1 MKRRKWISLLLC
13 GALVLTTLPTTAL
26 AEETEM
32 EADAGVQVE
41 SVGEEIPVEEETNAG
56 VEEQE
61 EQIEE
66 IGEEKIEAE
75 EAVVAESVGENGTE
89 VPEEIVEIKEEET
102 VEETPEEEIPEE
114 NPESTNEE
122 VPAETEQESIPTE
135 ESLNLEKSVTVLAVN
150 YALTTLKSP
159 GIAVQ
164 AGTSV
169 SYYDEKG
176 AEHTANCNG
185 VITQANI
192 GNYGTLTTGWYA
204 VEGTVTGDTRIKVQG
219 TVNLILEDG
228 CSFTVNGGIEVN
240 EGNAL
245 TIWGQQKGNGELKT
259 QNFENCNA
267 GIGGGD
273 RKSGGNITVVGGNI
287 IAIAYSAGAG
297 IGGGAYGNGGMIT
310 IKGGEIEAE
319 GGETGAGIGGG
330 GYGNGGTITIT
341 GGKIKAKGIDG
352 GAGIGGGRQGAG
364 GTIKIQGGNIY
375 ASIRDALIANGD
387 FAIGAGMNG
396 SGGSLSI
403 KDSVVITRGKI
414 NEYNKDTWSGMIFEN
429 TETDGI
435 VYGTPTLSQEFTLES
450 TRNLLIPENTSLQGT
465 AKLINEGHIYVQ
477 GTLAEPVSGNVYY
490 PLTIVDGTAEGSD
503 VSTYKN
509 QLYGRADGTITL
521 KGTNVPAGQA
531 AVWICSDDTVT
542 VTNSTFTMP
551 AKALTFTPVVAF
563 VSYWDPVNQ
572 KNETAGCNAI
582 LKADNISQYTTLT
595 TGWYAVE
602 GTVTGDNRIEV
613 QGTVNLILE
622 DGCSFTVNGG
632 IEVNEG
638 NALTIWGQQEGNG
651 ELKAQNVGNYCAG
664 IGGGD
669 GKSGGNITINGGI
682 IQSKGRYR
690 GAGIGGGA
698 SGAGGIITI
707 NAGKIQSE
715 GGRGGAGIGGGAS
728 GAGGTITINA
738 GKIQSEGGYNGAGIG
753 GGIQG
758 AGGTITM
765 NGGEITASGETKEN
779 GKSGLAAGIGGGF
792 GDRGLGGTILIT
804 CGTIRAK
811 GGEAAAGIGSGN
823 AADGTSN
830 IHIQGGIIYAST
842 NIADGQNESFF
853 ERFYAIGGGS
863 GWTDGSITITN
874 GVVIT
879 KGQIN
884 KSNKDTWRGLIF
896 ENTETDGIVYG
907 DPILSQKF
915 TLEDTQNLLIPENT
929 SLQGTANLTN
939 DGNIYVS
946 GTLAESVSGS
956 GKVHYALTV
965 TGGTAGGDVS
975 TYKNQLYGKTGG
987 SVTLNA
993 TNVPVGQAAGWS
1005 CSDDTV
1011 TIANDAFTMSA
1022 RKLTVTAQYTNAPSY
1037 TVTIPASVELGNTAE
1052 IQAENVNVV
1061 SGSQLV
1067 VRLSD
1072 ANGLKLT
1079 TPEGAEQLYTIKNGE
1094 NSIRES
1100 DAVLTVA
1107 GGTADNSG
1115 TVSLDFAPDGEPKY
1129 AGVYTGTVMFNVSVE
1144 TASNP

>member
-1 MKRRKWISLLLC
+1 MKRRKWISLLLS
-13 GALVLTTLPTTAL
+13 GALILTTLPTTAL
-26 AEETEM
+26 AEGTET
-32 EADAGVQVE
+32 EADAWVQVE
-41 SVGEEIPVEEETNAG
+41 SVSEEVPVEEETNAG

-61 EQIEE
+61 ERIEE

-75 EAVVAESVGENGTE
+75 EAAVAESVGENGTE
-89 VPEEIVEIKEEET
+89 VPAENPVGKPVEATIETQEANSESDSEEEPEEIVEIKEEET
-102 VEETPEEEIPEE
+102 AEEAPEEEIPEE
-114 NPESTNEE
+114 NPENTSEE

-135 ESLNLEKSVTVLAVN
+135 ESLNLEKSVTALAAN

-169 SYYDEKG
+169 SYYDENGK
-176 AEHTANCNG
+176 EQTAVCND
-185 VITQANI
+185 VITQENI
-192 GNYGTLTTGWYA
+192 ESYETLTTGWYA
-204 VEGTVTGDTRIKVQG
+204 VEGTVTGNTRIKVEG
-219 TVNLILEDG
+219 TVNLILKDG
-228 CSFTVNGGIEVN
+228 CSFTVNRGIEVN

-245 TIWGQQKGNGELKT
+245 TIWGQQKGNGELKAQDVGT
-259 QNFENCNA
+259 YCA
-267 GIGGGD
+267 GIGGGYG
-273 RKSGGNITVVGGNI
+273 KSGGNITVAGGNI
-287 IAIAYSAGAG
+287 IVTAYSAGAG

-319 GGETGAGIGGG
+319 GGNAGAGIGGG

-521 KGTNVPAGQA
+521 KGTNVSAGQA
-531 AVWICSDDTVT
+531 IGSWTCSDDTVT

-551 AKALTFTPVVAF
+551 AKALTFTPNYLTAVT
-563 VSYWDPVNQ
+563 YWDPVSQ
-572 KNETAGCNAI
+572 KNETAVCNVI
-582 LKADNISQYTTLT
+582 LTKNNSAKYKTLKD
-595 TGWYAVE
+595 GWYAIE
-602 GTVTGDNRIEV
+602 GNIAARKMWRITIMGD
-613 QGTVNLILE
+613 VNLILK
-622 DGCSFTVNGG
+622 DDCTFNVVRGIRVNQ
-632 IEVNEG
+632 G
-638 NALTIWGQQEGNG
+638 NTLTIWGQQEGNG
-651 ELKAQNVGNYCAG
+651 ALTVSSPAGLNAG
-664 IGGGD
+664 IGGDNGETA
-669 GKSGGNITINGGI
+669 GKIKINGGNI
-682 IQSKGRYR
+682 SVK
-690 GAGIGGGA
+690 GGA
-698 SGAGGIITI
+698 
-707 NAGKIQSE
+707 N
-715 GGRGGAGIGGGAS
+715 
-728 GAGGTITINA
+728 
-738 GKIQSEGGYNGAGIG
+738 
-753 GGIQG
+753 
-758 AGGTITM
+758 
-765 NGGEITASGETKEN
+765 
-779 GKSGLAAGIGGGF
+779 AAGIGGGN
-792 GDRGLGGTILIT
+792 GGGGGTIIIT
-804 CGTIRAK
+804 
-811 GGEAAAGIGSGN
+811 GGKVNAEGGINATGIGGGN
-823 AADGTSN
+823 GKGRAN
-830 IHIQGGIIYAST
+830 IRILGGIVYASVKA
-842 NIADGQNESFF
+842 NQEQQV
-853 ERFYAIGGGS
+853 AIGGGLQS
-863 GWTDGSITITN
+863 ELGITRIIN
-874 GVVIT
+874 GIVIT
-879 KGQIN
+879 SGKIN
-884 KSNKDTWRGLIF
+884 ESNKDTWSGMIF
-896 ENTETDGIVYG
+896 EDSETDGIVYG
-907 DPILSQKF
+907 NPTVSQEF
-915 TLEDTQNLLIPENT
+915 TLEANQNLLIPENT

-987 SVTLNA
+987 LVTLNA

-1011 TIANDAFTMSA
+1011 TIANDAFTMPA

-1072 ANGLKLT
+1072 ADGWKLK

-1094 NSIRES
+1094 SIVAED

-1107 GGTADNSG
+1107 GGTANNSG

-1129 AGVYTGTVMFNVSVE
+1129 AGVYTGTVMFSVSVE

>member
-1 MKRRKWISLLLC
+1 MKRRKWISLLLS
-13 GALVLTTLPTTAL
+13 GALILATLPTTAL
-26 AEETEM
+26 AEGTETE
-32 EADAGVQVE
+32 EEGVQVE
-41 SVGEEIPVEEETNAG
+41 SVSEEVPVEAP
-56 VEEQE
+56 
-61 EQIEE
+61 
-66 IGEEKIEAE
+66 EANSESDSE
-75 EAVVAESVGENGTE
+75 EA
-89 VPEEIVEIKEEET
+89 PEEIVEIKEEET
-102 VEETPEEEIPEE
+102 VEKAPEEEIPEE
-114 NPESTNEE
+114 NPENTSEE

-135 ESLNLEKSVTVLAVN
+135 ESLNLEKSVTALAAN

-192 GNYGTLTTGWYA
+192 ESYETLPTGWYA
-204 VEGTVTGDTRIKVQG
+204 VEGTVTGDTRIEVQG
-219 TVNLILEDG
+219 TVNLILEDE
-228 CSFTVNGGIEVN
+228 CSFSVNGGIEVS

-245 TIWGQQKGNGELKT
+245 TIWGQQKGNGELKA
-259 QNFENCNA
+259 QNVGTYCA
-267 GIGGGD
+267 GIGGGYG
-273 RKSGGNITVVGGNI
+273 KSGGNITVVGGNI
-287 IAIAYSAGAG
+287 IAMAYSAGAG

-319 GGETGAGIGGG
+319 GGTAGAGIGGG

-341 GGKIKAKGIDG
+341 GGKIKANGIDG

-387 FAIGAGMNG
+387 FAIGAGMKG

-582 LKADNISQYTTLT
+582 LKADNISQYTTLP

-651 ELKAQNVGNYCAG
+651 ELKAQNVGKYCAG

-690 GAGIGGGA
+690 
-698 SGAGGIITI
+698 
-707 NAGKIQSE
+707 
-715 GGRGGAGIGGGAS
+715 GAGIGGGAS

-779 GKSGLAAGIGGGF
+779 GESGLAAGIGGGF
-792 GDRGLGGTILIT
+792 GNRGLGGTILIT

-823 AADGTSN
+823 AADGTCN

-853 ERFYAIGGGS
+853 ERFYAIGSGS

-884 KSNKDTWRGLIF
+884 KSNKDTWSGMIF

-907 DPILSQKF
+907 DPTLSQKF

-987 SVTLNA
+987 LVTLNA

-1005 CSDDTV
+1005 CSDNTV
-1011 TIANDAFTMSA
+1011 TIAKDAFTMPA

-1037 TVTIPASVELGNTAE
+1037 TVTIPASVELGNTAK
-1052 IQAENVNVV
+1052 IQAEDVNVV

-1067 VRLSD
+1067 VRLSN

-1094 NSIRES
+1094 TSIRES

-1115 TVSLDFAPDGEPKY
+1115 TVSLNFAPDGEPKY
-1129 AGVYTGTVMFNVSVE
+1129 AGVYTGTVMFSVSVE
-1144 TASNP
+1144 AASNP

>member
-13 GALVLTTLPTTAL
+13 GALVLATLPTTAL
-26 AEETEM
+26 AEGTETE
-32 EADAGVQVE
+32 EEGVQVE
-41 SVGEEIPVEEETNAG
+41 SVSEEVPVEEQT
-56 VEEQE
+56 EE
-61 EQIEE
+61 
-66 IGEEKIEAE
+66 
-75 EAVVAESVGENGTE
+75 VV
-89 VPEEIVEIKEEET
+89 
-102 VEETPEEEIPEE
+102 VEETLEENEAEMPEE
-114 NPESTNEE
+114 NPAETPAEAPEANSESDSEE

-319 GGETGAGIGGG
+319 GGEAGAGIGGG

-582 LKADNISQYTTLT
+582 LKADNISQYTTLP

-602 GTVTGDNRIEV
+602 GTVTGDTRIKV

-651 ELKAQNVGNYCAG
+651 ELKAQNVGKYCAG
-664 IGGGD
+664 IGGG
-669 GKSGGNITINGGI
+669 S
-682 IQSKGRYR
+682 
-690 GAGIGGGA
+690 

-779 GKSGLAAGIGGGF
+779 GQSGLAAGIGGGF
-792 GDRGLGGTILIT
+792 GSKGLGGTILIT
-804 CGTIRAK
+804 
-811 GGEAAAGIGSGN
+811 
-823 AADGTSN
+823 
-830 IHIQGGIIYAST
+830 
-842 NIADGQNESFF
+842 
-853 ERFYAIGGGS
+853 
-863 GWTDGSITITN
+863 
-874 GVVIT
+874 
-879 KGQIN
+879 
-884 KSNKDTWRGLIF
+884 
-896 ENTETDGIVYG
+896 
-907 DPILSQKF
+907 
-915 TLEDTQNLLIPENT
+915 
-929 SLQGTANLTN
+929 
-939 DGNIYVS
+939 
-946 GTLAESVSGS
+946 
-956 GKVHYALTV
+956 
-965 TGGTAGGDVS
+965 
-975 TYKNQLYGKTGG
+975 
-987 SVTLNA
+987 
-993 TNVPVGQAAGWS
+993 
-1005 CSDDTV
+1005 
-1011 TIANDAFTMSA
+1011 
-1022 RKLTVTAQYTNAPSY
+1022 
-1037 TVTIPASVELGNTAE
+1037 
-1052 IQAENVNVV
+1052 
-1061 SGSQLV
+1061 
-1067 VRLSD
+1067 
-1072 ANGLKLT
+1072 
-1079 TPEGAEQLYTIKNGE
+1079 
-1094 NSIRES
+1094 
-1100 DAVLTVA
+1100 
-1107 GGTADNSG
+1107 
-1115 TVSLDFAPDGEPKY
+1115 
-1129 AGVYTGTVMFNVSVE
+1129 
-1144 TASNP
+1144 

>member
-41 SVGEEIPVEEETNAG
+41 NVGEEIPVEEETNAG

-114 NPESTNEE
+114 NPENTSEE

-135 ESLNLEKSVTVLAVN
+135 ESLNLEKSVTALAAN

-204 VEGTVTGDTRIKVQG
+204 VEGTVTGNTRIEIQG
-219 TVNLILEDG
+219 TVNLILKDG

-259 QNFENCNA
+259 QNVENCNA
-267 GIGGGD
+267 GIGGGG

-287 IAIAYSAGAG
+287 IATAYSAGAG

-319 GGETGAGIGGG
+319 GGDAGAGIGGG

-521 KGTNVPAGQA
+521 KGTNIPSGQA
-531 AVWICSDDTVT
+531 VGSWTCSDDTVT

-551 AKALTFTPVVAF
+551 AKALTFTPNYLSAVT
-563 VSYWDPVNQ
+563 YWDPVNQ
-572 KNETAGCNAI
+572 KNETAVCNVVLTKNNSDKYKT
-582 LKADNISQYTTLT
+582 LKD
-595 TGWYAVE
+595 GWYAIE
-602 GTVTGDNRIEV
+602 GNIAARKIWRITIMGD
-613 QGTVNLILE
+613 VNLILK
-622 DGCSFTVNGG
+622 DDCTFNVVRGISVNQ
-632 IEVNEG
+632 G
-638 NALTIWGQQEGNG
+638 NTLTIWGQQEGNG
-651 ELKAQNVGNYCAG
+651 ALTVSSPAGLNAG
-664 IGGGD
+664 IGGDNGETA
-669 GKSGGNITINGGI
+669 GKIKINGGNI
-682 IQSKGRYR
+682 SVK
-690 GAGIGGGA
+690 GGA
-698 SGAGGIITI
+698 
-707 NAGKIQSE
+707 N
-715 GGRGGAGIGGGAS
+715 
-728 GAGGTITINA
+728 
-738 GKIQSEGGYNGAGIG
+738 
-753 GGIQG
+753 
-758 AGGTITM
+758 
-765 NGGEITASGETKEN
+765 
-779 GKSGLAAGIGGGF
+779 AAGIGGGN
-792 GDRGLGGTILIT
+792 GGGGGTIIIT
-804 CGTIRAK
+804 
-811 GGEAAAGIGSGN
+811 GGKVNAEGGINATGIGGGN
-823 AADGTSN
+823 GKGRAN
-830 IHIQGGIIYAST
+830 IRILGGIVYASVKA
-842 NIADGQNESFF
+842 NQEQQV
-853 ERFYAIGGGS
+853 AIGGGLQS
-863 GWTDGSITITN
+863 ELGITRIIN
-874 GVVIT
+874 GIVIT
-879 KGQIN
+879 SGKIN
-884 KSNKDTWRGLIF
+884 ESNKDTWSGMIF
-896 ENTETDGIVYG
+896 EDSETDGIVYG
-907 DPILSQKF
+907 NPTVSQEF
-915 TLEDTQNLLIPENT
+915 TLEANQNLLIPENT

-1011 TIANDAFTMSA
+1011 TIANDAFTMPA

-1072 ANGLKLT
+1072 ADGWKLK

-1094 NSIRES
+1094 SIVAES

-1107 GGTADNSG
+1107 GGTANNSG

-1144 TASNP
+1144 AASNP

>member
-1 MKRRKWISLLLC
+1 MKRRKWISLLLS
-13 GALVLTTLPTTAL
+13 GALILTTLPTTAL
-26 AEETEM
+26 AEGTET
-32 EADAGVQVE
+32 EADAWVQVE
-41 SVGEEIPVEEETNAG
+41 SVSEEVPVEEETNAG

-61 EQIEE
+61 ERIEE

-75 EAVVAESVGENGTE
+75 EAAVAESVGENGTE
-89 VPEEIVEIKEEET
+89 VPAENPVGKPVEATIETQEANSESDSEEEPEEIVEIKEEET
-102 VEETPEEEIPEE
+102 AEEAPEEEIPEE
-114 NPESTNEE
+114 NPENTSEE

-135 ESLNLEKSVTVLAVN
+135 ESLNLEKSVTALAAN

-169 SYYDEKG
+169 SYYDENGK
-176 AEHTANCNG
+176 EQTAVCND
-185 VITQANI
+185 VITQENI
-192 GNYGTLTTGWYA
+192 ESYETLTTGWYA
-204 VEGTVTGDTRIKVQG
+204 VEGTVTGNTRIKVEG
-219 TVNLILEDG
+219 TVNLILKDG
-228 CSFTVNGGIEVN
+228 CSFTVNRGIEVN

-245 TIWGQQKGNGELKT
+245 TIWGQQKGNGELKAQDVGT
-259 QNFENCNA
+259 YCA
-267 GIGGGD
+267 GIGGGYG
-273 RKSGGNITVVGGNI
+273 KSGGNITVAGGNI
-287 IAIAYSAGAG
+287 IVTAYSAGAG

-319 GGETGAGIGGG
+319 GGNAGAGIGGG

-521 KGTNVPAGQA
+521 KGTNVSAGQA
-531 AVWICSDDTVT
+531 IGSWTCSDDTVT

-551 AKALTFTPVVAF
+551 AKALTFTPNYLTAVT
-563 VSYWDPVNQ
+563 YWDPVSQ
-572 KNETAGCNAI
+572 KNETAVCNVI
-582 LKADNISQYTTLT
+582 LTKNNSAKYKTLKD
-595 TGWYAVE
+595 GWYAIE
-602 GTVTGDNRIEV
+602 GNIAARKMWRITIMGD
-613 QGTVNLILE
+613 VNLILK
-622 DGCSFTVNGG
+622 DDCTFNVVRGIRVNQ
-632 IEVNEG
+632 G
-638 NALTIWGQQEGNG
+638 NTLTIWGQQEGNG
-651 ELKAQNVGNYCAG
+651 ALTVSSPVELNAG
-664 IGGGD
+664 IGGDNGETA
-669 GKSGGNITINGGI
+669 GKIKINGGNI
-682 IQSKGRYR
+682 SVK
-690 GAGIGGGA
+690 GGA
-698 SGAGGIITI
+698 
-707 NAGKIQSE
+707 N
-715 GGRGGAGIGGGAS
+715 
-728 GAGGTITINA
+728 
-738 GKIQSEGGYNGAGIG
+738 
-753 GGIQG
+753 
-758 AGGTITM
+758 
-765 NGGEITASGETKEN
+765 
-779 GKSGLAAGIGGGF
+779 AAGIGGGN
-792 GDRGLGGTILIT
+792 GGGGGTIIIT
-804 CGTIRAK
+804 
-811 GGEAAAGIGSGN
+811 GGKVNAEGGINATGIGGGN
-823 AADGTSN
+823 GKGRAN
-830 IHIQGGIIYAST
+830 IRIRGGIVYASVKA
-842 NIADGQNESFF
+842 NQEQQV
-853 ERFYAIGGGS
+853 AIGGGLQS
-863 GWTDGSITITN
+863 ELGITRIIN
-874 GVVIT
+874 GIVIT
-879 KGQIN
+879 SGKIN
-884 KSNKDTWRGLIF
+884 ESNKDTWSGMIF
-896 ENTETDGIVYG
+896 EDSETDGIVYG
-907 DPILSQKF
+907 NPTVSQEF
-915 TLEDTQNLLIPENT
+915 TLEANQNLLIPENT

-987 SVTLNA
+987 LVTLNA

-1011 TIANDAFTMSA
+1011 TIANDAFTMPA

-1072 ANGLKLT
+1072 ADGWKLK

-1094 NSIRES
+1094 SIVAED

-1107 GGTADNSG
+1107 GGTANNSG

>member
-1 MKRRKWISLLLC
+1 MKRRKWISLLLS
-13 GALVLTTLPTTAL
+13 GALILTTLPTTAL
-26 AEETEM
+26 AEGTET
-32 EADAGVQVE
+32 EADAWVQVE
-41 SVGEEIPVEEETNAG
+41 SVSEEVPVEEETNAG

-61 EQIEE
+61 ERIEE

-75 EAVVAESVGENGTE
+75 EAAVAESVGENGTE
-89 VPEEIVEIKEEET
+89 VPAENPVEKPVEATIETQEANSESDSEEEPEEIVEIKEEET
-102 VEETPEEEIPEE
+102 AEEAPEEEIPEE
-114 NPESTNEE
+114 NPENTSEE

-135 ESLNLEKSVTVLAVN
+135 ESLNLEKSVTALAAN

-169 SYYDEKG
+169 SYYDENGK
-176 AEHTANCNG
+176 EQTAVCND
-185 VITQANI
+185 VITQENI
-192 GNYGTLTTGWYA
+192 ESYETLTTGWYA
-204 VEGTVTGDTRIKVQG
+204 VEGTVTGNTRIKVEG
-219 TVNLILEDG
+219 TVNLILKDG
-228 CSFTVNGGIEVN
+228 CSFTVNDGIEVN

-245 TIWGQQKGNGELKT
+245 TIWGQQKGNGELKAQDVGT
-259 QNFENCNA
+259 YCA
-267 GIGGGD
+267 GIGGGYG
-273 RKSGGNITVVGGNI
+273 KSGGNITVVGGNI
-287 IAIAYSAGAG
+287 IVTAYSAGAG

-319 GGETGAGIGGG
+319 GGEAGAGIGGG

-341 GGKIKAKGIDG
+341 GGKIKAKGING

-375 ASIRDALIANGD
+375 ASIRDGWVANGD

-521 KGTNVPAGQA
+521 SGTNIPAGQ
-531 AVWICSDDTVT
+531 VIGSWTCSDDTVT

-551 AKALTFTPVVAF
+551 AKALTFTPNYLTAVT
-563 VSYWDPVNQ
+563 YWDPVNQ
-572 KNETAGCNAI
+572 KNETAVCNVI
-582 LKADNISQYTTLT
+582 LTKNNSDKYKTLKD
-595 TGWYAVE
+595 GWYAIE
-602 GTVTGDNRIEV
+602 GNIAARKIWRITIMGD
-613 QGTVNLILE
+613 VNLILK
-622 DGCSFTVNGG
+622 DDCTFNVVRGISVNQ
-632 IEVNEG
+632 G
-638 NALTIWGQQEGNG
+638 NTLTIWGQQEGNG
-651 ELKAQNVGNYCAG
+651 ALTVSSPAGLNAG
-664 IGGGD
+664 IGGDNGETA
-669 GKSGGNITINGGI
+669 GKIKINGGNI
-682 IQSKGRYR
+682 SVK
-690 GAGIGGGA
+690 GGA
-698 SGAGGIITI
+698 
-707 NAGKIQSE
+707 N
-715 GGRGGAGIGGGAS
+715 
-728 GAGGTITINA
+728 
-738 GKIQSEGGYNGAGIG
+738 
-753 GGIQG
+753 
-758 AGGTITM
+758 
-765 NGGEITASGETKEN
+765 
-779 GKSGLAAGIGGGF
+779 AAGIGGGN
-792 GDRGLGGTILIT
+792 GGGGGTIIIT
-804 CGTIRAK
+804 
-811 GGEAAAGIGSGN
+811 GGKVNAEGGVNATGIGGGN
-823 AADGTSN
+823 GKGRAN
-830 IHIQGGIIYAST
+830 IRILGGIVYASVKA
-842 NIADGQNESFF
+842 NQEQQV
-853 ERFYAIGGGS
+853 AIGGGLQS
-863 GWTDGSITITN
+863 ELGITRIIN
-874 GVVIT
+874 GIVIT
-879 KGQIN
+879 SGKIN
-884 KSNKDTWRGLIF
+884 ESNKDTWSGMIF
-896 ENTETDGIVYG
+896 EDSETDGIVYG
-907 DPILSQKF
+907 NPTVSQEF
-915 TLEDTQNLLIPENT
+915 TLEANQNLLIPENT

-946 GTLAESVSGS
+946 GTLAESVNGS

-1011 TIANDAFTMSA
+1011 TIANDAFTMPA

-1072 ANGLKLT
+1072 ADGWKLK

-1094 NSIRES
+1094 SIVAED

-1107 GGTADNSG
+1107 GGTANNSG

-1144 TASNP
+1144 AASNP

>member
-1 MKRRKWISLLLC
+1 MKRRKWISLLLS
-13 GALVLTTLPTTAL
+13 GALILTTLPTTAL
-26 AEETEM
+26 AEGTET
-32 EADAGVQVE
+32 EADAWVQVE
-41 SVGEEIPVEEETNAG
+41 SVSEEVPVEEETNAG

-61 EQIEE
+61 ERIEE

-75 EAVVAESVGENGTE
+75 EAAVAESVGENGTE
-89 VPEEIVEIKEEET
+89 VPAENPVEKPVEATIETQEANSESDSEEAPEEIVEIKEEET
-102 VEETPEEEIPEE
+102 AEEAPEEEIPEE
-114 NPESTNEE
+114 NPENTNEE

-135 ESLNLEKSVTVLAVN
+135 ESLNLEKSVTALAAN

-169 SYYDEKG
+169 SYYDENGK
-176 AEHTANCNG
+176 EQTAVCND
-185 VITQANI
+185 VITQENI
-192 GNYGTLTTGWYA
+192 ESYETLTTGWYA
-204 VEGTVTGDTRIKVQG
+204 VEGTVTGNTRIKVEG
-219 TVNLILEDG
+219 TVNLILKDG
-228 CSFTVNGGIEVN
+228 CSFTVNDGIEVN

-245 TIWGQQKGNGELKT
+245 TIWGQQKGNGELKAQDVGT
-259 QNFENCNA
+259 YCA
-267 GIGGGD
+267 GIGGGYG
-273 RKSGGNITVVGGNI
+273 KSGGNITVVGGNI
-287 IAIAYSAGAG
+287 IATAYSAGAG

-319 GGETGAGIGGG
+319 GGTAGAGIGGG

-465 AKLINEGHIYVQ
+465 EKLINEGHIYVQ
-477 GTLAEPVSGNVYY
+477 GTLTEPVSGNVYY

-509 QLYGRADGTITL
+509 QLYGRADGMITL
-521 KGTNVPAGQA
+521 SGTNIPAGQ
-531 AVWICSDDTVT
+531 VIGSWTCSDDTVT

-551 AKALTFTPVVAF
+551 AKALTFTPNYLTAVT
-563 VSYWDPVNQ
+563 YWDPVSQ
-572 KNETAGCNAI
+572 KNETAVCNVI
-582 LKADNISQYTTLT
+582 LTKNNSAKYKTLKD
-595 TGWYAVE
+595 GWYAIE
-602 GTVTGDNRIEV
+602 GNIAARKMWRITIMGD
-613 QGTVNLILE
+613 VNLILK
-622 DGCSFTVNGG
+622 DDCTFNVVRGIRVNQ
-632 IEVNEG
+632 G
-638 NALTIWGQQEGNG
+638 NTLTIWGQQEGNG
-651 ELKAQNVGNYCAG
+651 ALTVSSPVELNAG
-664 IGGGD
+664 IGGDNGETA
-669 GKSGGNITINGGI
+669 GKIKINGGNI
-682 IQSKGRYR
+682 SVK
-690 GAGIGGGA
+690 GGA
-698 SGAGGIITI
+698 
-707 NAGKIQSE
+707 N
-715 GGRGGAGIGGGAS
+715 
-728 GAGGTITINA
+728 
-738 GKIQSEGGYNGAGIG
+738 
-753 GGIQG
+753 
-758 AGGTITM
+758 
-765 NGGEITASGETKEN
+765 
-779 GKSGLAAGIGGGF
+779 AAGIGGGN
-792 GDRGLGGTILIT
+792 GGGGGTIIIT
-804 CGTIRAK
+804 
-811 GGEAAAGIGSGN
+811 GGKVNAEGGINATGIGGGN
-823 AADGTSN
+823 GKGRAN
-830 IHIQGGIIYAST
+830 IRILGGIVYASVKA
-842 NIADGQNESFF
+842 NQEQQV
-853 ERFYAIGGGS
+853 AIGGGLQS
-863 GWTDGSITITN
+863 ELGITRITN
-874 GVVIT
+874 SIVIT
-879 KGQIN
+879 SGKIN
-884 KSNKDTWRGLIF
+884 ESDKDTWSGMIF
-896 ENTETDGIVYG
+896 EDSETDGIVYG
-907 DPILSQKF
+907 DPTLSQEF

-929 SLQGTANLTN
+929 SLQGTANFKN

-946 GTLAESVSGS
+946 GIFAESVSGS
-956 GKVHYALTV
+956 GNVHYALTV

-1011 TIANDAFTMSA
+1011 TIANDAFTMPA

-1072 ANGLKLT
+1072 ADGWKLK

-1094 NSIRES
+1094 SIVAED

-1107 GGTADNSG
+1107 GGTANNSG

>member
-1 MKRRKWISLLLC
+1 MKRRKWISLLLS
-13 GALVLTTLPTTAL
+13 GALILTTLPTTAL
-26 AEETEM
+26 AEGTET
-32 EADAGVQVE
+32 EADAWVQVE
-41 SVGEEIPVEEETNAG
+41 SVSEEVPVEEETNAG

-61 EQIEE
+61 ERIEE

-75 EAVVAESVGENGTE
+75 EAAVAESVGENGTE
-89 VPEEIVEIKEEET
+89 VPAENPVEKPVEATIETQEANSESDSEEEPEEIVEIKEEET
-102 VEETPEEEIPEE
+102 AEEAPEEEIPEE
-114 NPESTNEE
+114 NPENTSEE

-135 ESLNLEKSVTVLAVN
+135 ESLNLEKSVTALAAN

-169 SYYDEKG
+169 SYYDENGK
-176 AEHTANCNG
+176 EQTAVCND
-185 VITQANI
+185 VITQENI
-192 GNYGTLTTGWYA
+192 ESYETLTTGWYA
-204 VEGTVTGDTRIKVQG
+204 VEGTVTGNTRIKVEG
-219 TVNLILEDG
+219 TVNLILKDG
-228 CSFTVNGGIEVN
+228 CSFTVNDGIEVN

-245 TIWGQQKGNGELKT
+245 TIWGQQKGNGELKAQDVGT
-259 QNFENCNA
+259 YCA
-267 GIGGGD
+267 GIGGGYG
-273 RKSGGNITVVGGNI
+273 KSGGNITVVGGNI
-287 IAIAYSAGAG
+287 IVTAYSAGAG

-319 GGETGAGIGGG
+319 GGNAGAGIGGG
-330 GYGNGGTITIT
+330 SYGNGGTITIT

-477 GTLAEPVSGNVYY
+477 GTLAEPVGGNVYY

-521 KGTNVPAGQA
+521 SGTNIPAGQ
-531 AVWICSDDTVT
+531 VIGSWTCSDDTVT

-551 AKALTFTPVVAF
+551 AKALTFTPNYLTAVT
-563 VSYWDPVNQ
+563 YWDPVNQ
-572 KNETAGCNAI
+572 KNETAVCNVI
-582 LKADNISQYTTLT
+582 LTKNNSDKYRTLKD
-595 TGWYAVE
+595 GWYAIE
-602 GTVTGDNRIEV
+602 GNIAARKIWRITIMGD
-613 QGTVNLILE
+613 VNLILK
-622 DGCSFTVNGG
+622 DDCTFNVVRGISVNQ
-632 IEVNEG
+632 G
-638 NALTIWGQQEGNG
+638 NTLTIWGQQEGNG
-651 ELKAQNVGNYCAG
+651 ALTVSSPAGLNAG
-664 IGGGD
+664 IGGDNGETA
-669 GKSGGNITINGGI
+669 GKIKINGGNI
-682 IQSKGRYR
+682 SVK
-690 GAGIGGGA
+690 GGA
-698 SGAGGIITI
+698 
-707 NAGKIQSE
+707 N
-715 GGRGGAGIGGGAS
+715 
-728 GAGGTITINA
+728 
-738 GKIQSEGGYNGAGIG
+738 
-753 GGIQG
+753 
-758 AGGTITM
+758 
-765 NGGEITASGETKEN
+765 
-779 GKSGLAAGIGGGF
+779 AAGIGGGN
-792 GDRGLGGTILIT
+792 GGGGGTIIIT
-804 CGTIRAK
+804 
-811 GGEAAAGIGSGN
+811 GGKVNAEGGINATGIGGGN
-823 AADGTSN
+823 GKGRAN
-830 IHIQGGIIYAST
+830 IRIRGGIVYASVKA
-842 NIADGQNESFF
+842 NQEQQV
-853 ERFYAIGGGS
+853 AIGGGLQS
-863 GWTDGSITITN
+863 ELGITRITN
-874 GVVIT
+874 SIVIT
-879 KGQIN
+879 SGKIN
-884 KSNKDTWRGLIF
+884 ESDKDTWSGMIF
-896 ENTETDGIVYG
+896 EDSETDGIVYG
-907 DPILSQKF
+907 DPTLSQEF

-929 SLQGTANLTN
+929 SLQGTANFKN

-946 GTLAESVSGS
+946 GTFAESVSGS
-956 GKVHYALTV
+956 GNVHYALTV

-1011 TIANDAFTMSA
+1011 TIANDAFTMPA

-1072 ANGLKLT
+1072 ADGWKLK

-1094 NSIRES
+1094 SIVAED

-1107 GGTADNSG
+1107 GGTANNSG

-1144 TASNP
+1144 AASNP

>member
-13 GALVLTTLPTTAL
+13 GALILATLPTTAL
-26 AEETEM
+26 AEGTETEEEGM
-32 EADAGVQVE
+32 QVE
-41 SVGEEIPVEEETNAG
+41 SVSEEVPVEAP
-56 VEEQE
+56 
-61 EQIEE
+61 
-66 IGEEKIEAE
+66 EANSESDSE
-75 EAVVAESVGENGTE
+75 EA
-89 VPEEIVEIKEEET
+89 PEKIVEIKEEET
-102 VEETPEEEIPEE
+102 VEEAPEEEIPEE
-114 NPESTNEE
+114 NPENTSEE

-135 ESLNLEKSVTVLAVN
+135 ESLNLEKSVTALAAN

-169 SYYDEKG
+169 SYCDEKG

-192 GNYGTLTTGWYA
+192 GNYG
-204 VEGTVTGDTRIKVQG
+204 I
-219 TVNLILEDG
+219 
-228 CSFTVNGGIEVN
+228 
-240 EGNAL
+240 
-245 TIWGQQKGNGELKT
+245 
-259 QNFENCNA
+259 
-267 GIGGGD
+267 
-273 RKSGGNITVVGGNI
+273 
-287 IAIAYSAGAG
+287 
-297 IGGGAYGNGGMIT
+297 
-310 IKGGEIEAE
+310 
-319 GGETGAGIGGG
+319 
-330 GYGNGGTITIT
+330 
-341 GGKIKAKGIDG
+341 
-352 GAGIGGGRQGAG
+352 
-364 GTIKIQGGNIY
+364 
-375 ASIRDALIANGD
+375 
-387 FAIGAGMNG
+387 
-396 SGGSLSI
+396 
-403 KDSVVITRGKI
+403 
-414 NEYNKDTWSGMIFEN
+414 
-429 TETDGI
+429 
-435 VYGTPTLSQEFTLES
+435 
-450 TRNLLIPENTSLQGT
+450 
-465 AKLINEGHIYVQ
+465 
-477 GTLAEPVSGNVYY
+477 
-490 PLTIVDGTAEGSD
+490 
-503 VSTYKN
+503 
-509 QLYGRADGTITL
+509 
-521 KGTNVPAGQA
+521 
-531 AVWICSDDTVT
+531 
-542 VTNSTFTMP
+542 
-551 AKALTFTPVVAF
+551 
-563 VSYWDPVNQ
+563 
-572 KNETAGCNAI
+572 
-582 LKADNISQYTTLT
+582 LT

-690 GAGIGGGA
+690 GAGIGGGG

-728 GAGGTITINA
+728 GAGGTIT
-738 GKIQSEGGYNGAGIG
+738 
-753 GGIQG
+753 
-758 AGGTITM
+758 M

-792 GDRGLGGTILIT
+792 GSKGLGGTILIT

-823 AADGTSN
+823 AADGTCN

-853 ERFYAIGGGS
+853 ETFYAIGSGS

-907 DPILSQKF
+907 DPTLSQKF

-1011 TIANDAFTMSA
+1011 TIASDAFTMPA
-1022 RKLTVTAQYTNAPSY
+1022 RKLTVTARYTNAPSY
-1037 TVTIPASVELGNTAE
+1037 TVTIPASVELGNTAK

-1067 VRLSD
+1067 VRLSN

-1079 TPEGAEQLYTIKNGE
+1079 TPEGAEQLYTIKNE
-1094 NSIRES
+1094 EISIKES

-1129 AGVYTGTVMFNVSVE
+1129 AGVYTGTVMFSVSVE
-1144 TASNP
+1144 AASNP

>member
-1 MKRRKWISLLLC
+1 MKRRKWISLLLS
-13 GALVLTTLPTTAL
+13 GALILTTLPTTAL
-26 AEETEM
+26 AEGTET
-32 EADAGVQVE
+32 EADAWVQVE
-41 SVGEEIPVEEETNAG
+41 SVSEEVPVEEETNAG

-61 EQIEE
+61 ERIEE

-75 EAVVAESVGENGTE
+75 EAAVAESVGENGTE
-89 VPEEIVEIKEEET
+89 VPAENPVEKPVEATIETQEANSESDSEEEPEEIVEIKEEET
-102 VEETPEEEIPEE
+102 AEEAPEEEIPEE
-114 NPESTNEE
+114 NPENTSEE

-135 ESLNLEKSVTVLAVN
+135 ESLNLEKSVTALAAN

-169 SYYDEKG
+169 SYYDENGK
-176 AEHTANCNG
+176 EQTAVCND
-185 VITQANI
+185 VITQENI
-192 GNYGTLTTGWYA
+192 ESYETLTTGWYA
-204 VEGTVTGDTRIKVQG
+204 VEGTVTGNTRIKVEG
-219 TVNLILEDG
+219 TVNLILKDG
-228 CSFTVNGGIEVN
+228 CSFTVNRGIEVN

-245 TIWGQQKGNGELKT
+245 TIWGQQKGNGELKAQDVGT
-259 QNFENCNA
+259 YCA
-267 GIGGGD
+267 GIGGGYG
-273 RKSGGNITVVGGNI
+273 KSGGNITVAGGNI
-287 IAIAYSAGAG
+287 IVTAYSAGAG

-319 GGETGAGIGGG
+319 GGEAGAGIGGG

-341 GGKIKAKGIDG
+341 GGKIKAKGING

-375 ASIRDALIANGD
+375 ASIRDGWVANGD

-521 KGTNVPAGQA
+521 SGTNIPAGQ
-531 AVWICSDDTVT
+531 VIGSWTCSDDTVT

-551 AKALTFTPVVAF
+551 AKALTFTPNYLTAVT
-563 VSYWDPVNQ
+563 YWDPVNQ
-572 KNETAGCNAI
+572 KNETAVCNVI
-582 LKADNISQYTTLT
+582 LTKNNSDKYKTLKD
-595 TGWYAVE
+595 GWYAIE
-602 GTVTGDNRIEV
+602 GNIAARKIWRITIMGD
-613 QGTVNLILE
+613 VNLILK
-622 DGCSFTVNGG
+622 DDCTFNVVRGISVNQ
-632 IEVNEG
+632 G
-638 NALTIWGQQEGNG
+638 NTLTIWGQQEGNG
-651 ELKAQNVGNYCAG
+651 ALTVSSPAGLNAG
-664 IGGGD
+664 IGGDNGETA
-669 GKSGGNITINGGI
+669 GKIKINGGNI
-682 IQSKGRYR
+682 SVK
-690 GAGIGGGA
+690 GGA
-698 SGAGGIITI
+698 
-707 NAGKIQSE
+707 N
-715 GGRGGAGIGGGAS
+715 
-728 GAGGTITINA
+728 
-738 GKIQSEGGYNGAGIG
+738 
-753 GGIQG
+753 
-758 AGGTITM
+758 
-765 NGGEITASGETKEN
+765 
-779 GKSGLAAGIGGGF
+779 AAGIGGGN
-792 GDRGLGGTILIT
+792 GGGGGTIIIT
-804 CGTIRAK
+804 
-811 GGEAAAGIGSGN
+811 GGKVNAEGGVNATGIGGGN
-823 AADGTSN
+823 GKGRAN
-830 IHIQGGIIYAST
+830 IRILGGIVYASVKA
-842 NIADGQNESFF
+842 NQEQQV
-853 ERFYAIGGGS
+853 AIGGGLQS
-863 GWTDGSITITN
+863 ELGITRIIN
-874 GVVIT
+874 GIVIT
-879 KGQIN
+879 SGKIN
-884 KSNKDTWRGLIF
+884 ESNKDTWSGMIF
-896 ENTETDGIVYG
+896 EDSETDGIVYG
-907 DPILSQKF
+907 NPTVSQEF
-915 TLEDTQNLLIPENT
+915 TLEANQNLLIPENT

-946 GTLAESVSGS
+946 GTLAESVNGS

-1011 TIANDAFTMSA
+1011 TIANDAFTMPA

-1072 ANGLKLT
+1072 ADGWKLK
-1079 TPEGAEQLYTIKNGE
+1079 TPEGAEQLYMIKNGE
-1094 NSIRES
+1094 SIVAED

-1107 GGTADNSG
+1107 GGTANNSG

-1144 TASNP
+1144 AASNP

>member
-13 GALVLTTLPTTAL
+13 GALILATLPTTAL
-26 AEETEM
+26 AEGTETE
-32 EADAGVQVE
+32 EEGGQVE
-41 SVGEEIPVEEETNAG
+41 SVSEEVPVEAP
-56 VEEQE
+56 
-61 EQIEE
+61 
-66 IGEEKIEAE
+66 EANSESDSE
-75 EAVVAESVGENGTE
+75 EA
-89 VPEEIVEIKEEET
+89 PEKIVEIKEEET
-102 VEETPEEEIPEE
+102 VEEAPEEEIPEE
-114 NPESTNEE
+114 NPENTSEE

-135 ESLNLEKSVTVLAVN
+135 ESLNLEKSVTALAAN

-169 SYYDEKG
+169 SYCDEKG

-192 GNYGTLTTGWYA
+192 GNYG
-204 VEGTVTGDTRIKVQG
+204 I
-219 TVNLILEDG
+219 
-228 CSFTVNGGIEVN
+228 
-240 EGNAL
+240 
-245 TIWGQQKGNGELKT
+245 
-259 QNFENCNA
+259 
-267 GIGGGD
+267 
-273 RKSGGNITVVGGNI
+273 
-287 IAIAYSAGAG
+287 
-297 IGGGAYGNGGMIT
+297 
-310 IKGGEIEAE
+310 
-319 GGETGAGIGGG
+319 
-330 GYGNGGTITIT
+330 
-341 GGKIKAKGIDG
+341 
-352 GAGIGGGRQGAG
+352 
-364 GTIKIQGGNIY
+364 
-375 ASIRDALIANGD
+375 
-387 FAIGAGMNG
+387 
-396 SGGSLSI
+396 
-403 KDSVVITRGKI
+403 
-414 NEYNKDTWSGMIFEN
+414 
-429 TETDGI
+429 
-435 VYGTPTLSQEFTLES
+435 
-450 TRNLLIPENTSLQGT
+450 
-465 AKLINEGHIYVQ
+465 
-477 GTLAEPVSGNVYY
+477 
-490 PLTIVDGTAEGSD
+490 
-503 VSTYKN
+503 
-509 QLYGRADGTITL
+509 
-521 KGTNVPAGQA
+521 
-531 AVWICSDDTVT
+531 
-542 VTNSTFTMP
+542 
-551 AKALTFTPVVAF
+551 
-563 VSYWDPVNQ
+563 
-572 KNETAGCNAI
+572 
-582 LKADNISQYTTLT
+582 LT

-698 SGAGGIITI
+698 SGAGG
-707 NAGKIQSE
+707 
-715 GGRGGAGIGGGAS
+715 
-728 GAGGTITINA
+728 TITINA

-779 GKSGLAAGIGGGF
+779 GESGLAAGIGGGF
-792 GDRGLGGTILIT
+792 GNRGLGGTILIT

-811 GGEAAAGIGSGN
+811 GGEVAAGIGSGN
-823 AADGTSN
+823 SADGTCN

-853 ERFYAIGGGS
+853 ERFYAIGSGS

-884 KSNKDTWRGLIF
+884 KSNKDTWSGMIF

-907 DPILSQKF
+907 DPTLSQKF

-987 SVTLNA
+987 LVTLNA

-1005 CSDDTV
+1005 CSDNTV
-1011 TIANDAFTMSA
+1011 TIAKDAFTMPA

-1037 TVTIPASVELGNTAE
+1037 TVTIPASVELGNTAK
-1052 IQAENVNVV
+1052 IQAEDVNVV

-1067 VRLSD
+1067 VRLSN

-1094 NSIRES
+1094 TSIRES

-1115 TVSLDFAPDGEPKY
+1115 TVSLNFAPDGEPKY
-1129 AGVYTGTVMFNVSVE
+1129 AGVYTGTVMFSVSVE
-1144 TASNP
+1144 AASNP

>member
-1 MKRRKWISLLLC
+1 MKRRKWISLLLS
-13 GALVLTTLPTTAL
+13 GALILTTLPTTAL
-26 AEETEM
+26 AEGTET
-32 EADAGVQVE
+32 EADAWVQVE
-41 SVGEEIPVEEETNAG
+41 SVSEEVPVEEETNAG

-75 EAVVAESVGENGTE
+75 EAAVAESVGENGTE
-89 VPEEIVEIKEEET
+89 VPAENPVEKPVEATIETQEANSESDSEEAQEEIVT
-102 VEETPEEEIPEE
+102 
-114 NPESTNEE
+114 
-122 VPAETEQESIPTE
+122 A
-135 ESLNLEKSVTVLAVN
+135 LAAN

-164 AGTSV
+164 AGTSIT
-169 SYYDEKG
+169 YYDENGK
-176 AEHTANCNG
+176 EQTADCNDI
-185 VITQANI
+185 ITQENI
-192 GNYGTLTTGWYA
+192 QSYGTLTTGWYA
-204 VEGTVTGDTRIKVQG
+204 VEGTVTGDTRIEVQG
-219 TVNLILEDG
+219 IVHLILEDG
-228 CSFTVNGGIEVN
+228 CSFTVNGGIEVH

-245 TIWGQQKGNGELKT
+245 TIWGQQKGNGELKA
-259 QNFENCNA
+259 QNVAEYCA

-273 RKSGGNITVVGGNI
+273 GKSGGNITVAGGNI
-287 IAIAYSAGAG
+287 IAMAYSAGAG

-319 GGETGAGIGGG
+319 GGTAGAGIGGG

-341 GGKIKAKGIDG
+341 GGKIKAQGIDG

-375 ASIRDALIANGD
+375 ASIRDGFVANGD

-414 NEYNKDTWSGMIFEN
+414 NECNKDTWSGMIFEN

-521 KGTNVPAGQA
+521 KGTNVSAGQ
-531 AVWICSDDTVT
+531 VIGSWTCSDDTVT

-551 AKALTFTPVVAF
+551 AKALTFTPNYLTAVT
-563 VSYWDPVNQ
+563 YWDPVSQ
-572 KNETAGCNAI
+572 KNETAGCDVVLTKNNSDKYKT
-582 LKADNISQYTTLT
+582 LKD
-595 TGWYAVE
+595 GWYAIE
-602 GTVTGDNRIEV
+602 GNIAARKIWRITIMGD
-613 QGTVNLILE
+613 VNLILK
-622 DGCSFTVNGG
+622 DGCTFDVVKG
-632 IEVNEG
+632 ISVKQG
-638 NALTIWGQQEGNG
+638 NTLTIWGQQEGNG
-651 ELKAQNVGNYCAG
+651 ALTVSSPTGLNAG
-664 IGGGD
+664 IGGDNGETA
-669 GKSGGNITINGGI
+669 GKIKINGGNI
-682 IQSKGRYR
+682 SVK
-690 GAGIGGGA
+690 GGA
-698 SGAGGIITI
+698 
-707 NAGKIQSE
+707 N
-715 GGRGGAGIGGGAS
+715 
-728 GAGGTITINA
+728 
-738 GKIQSEGGYNGAGIG
+738 
-753 GGIQG
+753 
-758 AGGTITM
+758 
-765 NGGEITASGETKEN
+765 
-779 GKSGLAAGIGGGF
+779 AAGIGGGN
-792 GDRGLGGTILIT
+792 GGGGGTIIIAGGKVNAEGGINATGLGG
-804 CGTIRAK
+804 GNGKGRANIR
-811 GGEAAAGIGSGN
+811 IR
-823 AADGTSN
+823 
-830 IHIQGGIIYAST
+830 GGIVYASVKA
-842 NIADGQNESFF
+842 NQEQQV
-853 ERFYAIGGGS
+853 AIGGGLQS
-863 GWTDGSITITN
+863 ELGITRITN
-874 GVVIT
+874 SIVIT
-879 KGQIN
+879 SGKIN
-884 KSNKDTWRGLIF
+884 ESDKDTWSGMIF
-896 ENTETDGIVYG
+896 EDSETDGIVYG
-907 DPILSQKF
+907 DPTLSQKF
-915 TLEDTQNLLIPENT
+915 TLEDSQNLLIPENT
-929 SLQGTANLTN
+929 SLQGTANLEN

-965 TGGTAGGDVS
+965 TGGTAEGDVS
-975 TYKNQLYGKTGG
+975 TYKNQFYGKTGG

-1011 TIANDAFTMSA
+1011 TIANDAFTMPA

-1094 NSIRES
+1094 SIVAE
-1100 DAVLTVA
+1100 DNAVLTVA
-1107 GGTADNSG
+1107 GGTANNSG

-1129 AGVYTGTVMFNVSVE
+1129 AGVYTGTVMFSVSVE
-1144 TASNP
+1144 AASNP

>member
-13 GALVLTTLPTTAL
+13 GALILATLPTTAL
-26 AEETEM
+26 AEGTEM

-41 SVGEEIPVEEETNAG
+41 SVSEEMPVEAP
-56 VEEQE
+56 
-61 EQIEE
+61 
-66 IGEEKIEAE
+66 EANSESDSE
-75 EAVVAESVGENGTE
+75 EA
-89 VPEEIVEIKEEET
+89 PEKIVEIKEEET
-102 VEETPEEEIPEE
+102 VEEAPEEEIPEE
-114 NPESTNEE
+114 NPENTSEE

-135 ESLNLEKSVTVLAVN
+135 ESLNLEKSVTVLAAN

-169 SYYDEKG
+169 SYCDEKG

-192 GNYGTLTTGWYA
+192 GNYG
-204 VEGTVTGDTRIKVQG
+204 I
-219 TVNLILEDG
+219 
-228 CSFTVNGGIEVN
+228 
-240 EGNAL
+240 
-245 TIWGQQKGNGELKT
+245 
-259 QNFENCNA
+259 
-267 GIGGGD
+267 
-273 RKSGGNITVVGGNI
+273 
-287 IAIAYSAGAG
+287 
-297 IGGGAYGNGGMIT
+297 
-310 IKGGEIEAE
+310 
-319 GGETGAGIGGG
+319 
-330 GYGNGGTITIT
+330 
-341 GGKIKAKGIDG
+341 
-352 GAGIGGGRQGAG
+352 
-364 GTIKIQGGNIY
+364 
-375 ASIRDALIANGD
+375 
-387 FAIGAGMNG
+387 
-396 SGGSLSI
+396 
-403 KDSVVITRGKI
+403 
-414 NEYNKDTWSGMIFEN
+414 
-429 TETDGI
+429 
-435 VYGTPTLSQEFTLES
+435 
-450 TRNLLIPENTSLQGT
+450 
-465 AKLINEGHIYVQ
+465 
-477 GTLAEPVSGNVYY
+477 
-490 PLTIVDGTAEGSD
+490 
-503 VSTYKN
+503 
-509 QLYGRADGTITL
+509 
-521 KGTNVPAGQA
+521 
-531 AVWICSDDTVT
+531 
-542 VTNSTFTMP
+542 
-551 AKALTFTPVVAF
+551 
-563 VSYWDPVNQ
+563 
-572 KNETAGCNAI
+572 
-582 LKADNISQYTTLT
+582 LT

-632 IEVNEG
+632 IEVNVG
-638 NALTIWGQQEGNG
+638 NALTIWGQQKGNG
-651 ELKAQNVGNYCAG
+651 KLKAQNVVNYCAG

-682 IQSKGRYR
+682 IQSEGRFR
-690 GAGIGGGA
+690 GAGIGGG
-698 SGAGGIITI
+698 SRGAGGIITI
-707 NAGKIQSE
+707 NNGEIQSK
-715 GGRGGAGIGGGAS
+715 GGYSGAGIGGGGG

-738 GKIQSEGGYNGAGIG
+738 GKIQSEGGYGGAGIG
-753 GGIQG
+753 GGVNA

-779 GKSGLAAGIGGGF
+779 RQIGKAAGIGGGF
-792 GDRGLGGTILIT
+792 GSKGLGGTILIT

-823 AADGTSN
+823 AADGTGN

-879 KGQIN
+879 KGQID
-884 KSNKDTWRGLIF
+884 KSNKDTWSGIIF
-896 ENTETDGIVYG
+896 ENSEVDGIVYG
-907 DPILSQKF
+907 DPTLSLSQKF
-915 TLEDTQNLLIPENT
+915 TLEAKQNLLIPENT

-956 GKVHYALTV
+956 GKVHYVLTV

-987 SVTLNA
+987 LVTLNA

-1005 CSDDTV
+1005 CSDNTV
-1011 TIANDAFTMSA
+1011 TIAKDAFTMPA

-1037 TVTIPASVELGNTAE
+1037 TVTIPASVELGNTAK
-1052 IQAENVNVV
+1052 IQAEDVNVV

-1067 VRLSD
+1067 VRLSN

-1094 NSIRES
+1094 TSIRES

-1115 TVSLDFAPDGEPKY
+1115 TVSLNFAPDGEPKY
-1129 AGVYTGTVMFNVSVE
+1129 AGVYTGTVMFSVSVE
-1144 TASNP
+1144 AASNP

>member
-1 MKRRKWISLLLC
+1 MKRRKWISLLLS
-13 GALVLTTLPTTAL
+13 GALILTTLPTTAL
-26 AEETEM
+26 AEGTET
-32 EADAGVQVE
+32 EADAWVQVE
-41 SVGEEIPVEEETNAG
+41 SVSEEVPVEEETNAG

-75 EAVVAESVGENGTE
+75 EAAVAESVGENGTE
-89 VPEEIVEIKEEET
+89 VPAENPVGKPVEATIETQEANSESDSEEEPEEIVEIKEEET
-102 VEETPEEEIPEE
+102 AEEAPEEEIPEE
-114 NPESTNEE
+114 NPENTSEE

-135 ESLNLEKSVTVLAVN
+135 ESLNLEKSVTALAAN

-169 SYYDEKG
+169 SYYDENGK
-176 AEHTANCNG
+176 EQTAVCND
-185 VITQANI
+185 VITQENI
-192 GNYGTLTTGWYA
+192 ESYETLTTGWYA
-204 VEGTVTGDTRIKVQG
+204 VEGTVTGNTRIKVEG
-219 TVNLILEDG
+219 TVNLILKDG
-228 CSFTVNGGIEVN
+228 CSFTVNRGIEVN

-245 TIWGQQKGNGELKT
+245 TIWGQQKGNGELKAQDVGT
-259 QNFENCNA
+259 YCA
-267 GIGGGD
+267 GIGGGYG
-273 RKSGGNITVVGGNI
+273 KSGGNITVAGGNI
-287 IAIAYSAGAG
+287 IVTAYSAGAG

-319 GGETGAGIGGG
+319 GGNAGAGIGGG

-521 KGTNVPAGQA
+521 KGTNVSAGQA
-531 AVWICSDDTVT
+531 IGSWTCSDDTVT

-551 AKALTFTPVVAF
+551 AKALTFTPKYVTPVT
-563 VSYWDPVNQ
+563 YWDPVNQ
-572 KNETAGCNAI
+572 KNETAVCNVVLTKNNSDKYKT
-582 LKADNISQYTTLT
+582 LKD
-595 TGWYAVE
+595 GWYAIE
-602 GTVTGDNRIEV
+602 GNIAARKIWRITIMGD
-613 QGTVNLILE
+613 VNLILK
-622 DGCSFTVNGG
+622 DDCTFNVVRGISVNQ
-632 IEVNEG
+632 G
-638 NALTIWGQQEGNG
+638 NTLTIWGQQEGNG
-651 ELKAQNVGNYCAG
+651 ALTVSSPAGLNAG
-664 IGGGD
+664 IGGDNGETA
-669 GKSGGNITINGGI
+669 GKIKINGGNI
-682 IQSKGRYR
+682 SVK
-690 GAGIGGGA
+690 GGA
-698 SGAGGIITI
+698 
-707 NAGKIQSE
+707 N
-715 GGRGGAGIGGGAS
+715 
-728 GAGGTITINA
+728 
-738 GKIQSEGGYNGAGIG
+738 
-753 GGIQG
+753 
-758 AGGTITM
+758 
-765 NGGEITASGETKEN
+765 
-779 GKSGLAAGIGGGF
+779 AAGIGGGN
-792 GDRGLGGTILIT
+792 GGGGGTIIIT
-804 CGTIRAK
+804 
-811 GGEAAAGIGSGN
+811 GGKVNAEGGINATGIGGGN
-823 AADGTSN
+823 GKGRAN
-830 IHIQGGIIYAST
+830 IRILGGIVYASVKA
-842 NIADGQNESFF
+842 NQEQQV
-853 ERFYAIGGGS
+853 AIGGGLQS
-863 GWTDGSITITN
+863 ELGITRIIN
-874 GVVIT
+874 GIVIT
-879 KGQIN
+879 SGKIN
-884 KSNKDTWRGLIF
+884 ESNKDTWSGMIF
-896 ENTETDGIVYG
+896 EDSETDGIVYG
-907 DPILSQKF
+907 NPTVSQEF
-915 TLEDTQNLLIPENT
+915 TLEANQNLLIPENT

-1011 TIANDAFTMSA
+1011 TIANDAFTMPA

-1072 ANGLKLT
+1072 ANGWKLK

-1094 NSIRES
+1094 SIVAED

-1107 GGTADNSG
+1107 GGAANNSG

>member
-1 MKRRKWISLLLC
+1 MKRRKWISLLLS
-13 GALVLTTLPTTAL
+13 GALILTTLPTTAL
-26 AEETEM
+26 AEGTET
-32 EADAGVQVE
+32 EADAWVQVE
-41 SVGEEIPVEEETNAG
+41 SVSEEVPVEEETNAG

-61 EQIEE
+61 ERIEE

-75 EAVVAESVGENGTE
+75 EAAVAESVGENGTE
-89 VPEEIVEIKEEET
+89 VPAENPVEKPVEATIETQEANSESDSEEEPEEIVEIKEEET
-102 VEETPEEEIPEE
+102 AEEAPEEEIPEE
-114 NPESTNEE
+114 NPENTSEE

-135 ESLNLEKSVTVLAVN
+135 ESLNLEKSVTALAAN

-169 SYYDEKG
+169 SYYDENGK
-176 AEHTANCNG
+176 EQTAVCND
-185 VITQANI
+185 VITQENI
-192 GNYGTLTTGWYA
+192 ESYETLTTGWYA
-204 VEGTVTGDTRIKVQG
+204 VEGTVTGNTRIKVEG
-219 TVNLILEDG
+219 TVNLILKDG
-228 CSFTVNGGIEVN
+228 CSFTVNDGIEVN

-245 TIWGQQKGNGELKT
+245 TIWGQQKGNGELKAQDVGT
-259 QNFENCNA
+259 YCA
-267 GIGGGD
+267 GIGGGYG
-273 RKSGGNITVVGGNI
+273 KSGGNITVVGGNI
-287 IAIAYSAGAG
+287 IVTAYSAGAG

-319 GGETGAGIGGG
+319 GGEAGAGIGGG

-341 GGKIKAKGIDG
+341 GGKIKAKGING

-375 ASIRDALIANGD
+375 ASIRDGWVANGD

-509 QLYGRADGTITL
+509 QLYGRADGMITL
-521 KGTNVPAGQA
+521 SGTNIPAGQ
-531 AVWICSDDTVT
+531 VIGSWTCSDDTVT

-551 AKALTFTPVVAF
+551 AKALTFTPNYLTAVT
-563 VSYWDPVNQ
+563 YWDPVSQ
-572 KNETAGCNAI
+572 KNETAVCNVI
-582 LKADNISQYTTLT
+582 LTKNNSAKYKTLKD
-595 TGWYAVE
+595 GWYAIE
-602 GTVTGDNRIEV
+602 GNIAARKIWRITIMGD
-613 QGTVNLILE
+613 VNLILK
-622 DGCSFTVNGG
+622 DDCTFNVVQGIRVNQ
-632 IEVNEG
+632 G
-638 NALTIWGQQEGNG
+638 NTLTIWGQQEGNG
-651 ELKAQNVGNYCAG
+651 ALTVSSPAGLNAG
-664 IGGGD
+664 IGGDNGETA
-669 GKSGGNITINGGI
+669 GKIKINGGNI
-682 IQSKGRYR
+682 SVK
-690 GAGIGGGA
+690 GGA
-698 SGAGGIITI
+698 
-707 NAGKIQSE
+707 N
-715 GGRGGAGIGGGAS
+715 
-728 GAGGTITINA
+728 
-738 GKIQSEGGYNGAGIG
+738 
-753 GGIQG
+753 
-758 AGGTITM
+758 
-765 NGGEITASGETKEN
+765 
-779 GKSGLAAGIGGGF
+779 AAGIGGGN
-792 GDRGLGGTILIT
+792 GGGGGTIIIT
-804 CGTIRAK
+804 
-811 GGEAAAGIGSGN
+811 GGKVNAEGGINATGIGGGN
-823 AADGTSN
+823 GKGRAN
-830 IHIQGGIIYAST
+830 IRIRGGIVYASVKA
-842 NIADGQNESFF
+842 NQEQQV
-853 ERFYAIGGGS
+853 AIGGGLQS
-863 GWTDGSITITN
+863 ELGITRITN
-874 GVVIT
+874 SIVIT
-879 KGQIN
+879 SGKIN
-884 KSNKDTWRGLIF
+884 ESNKDTWSGMIF
-896 ENTETDGIVYG
+896 EDSETDGIVYG
-907 DPILSQKF
+907 NPTVSQEF
-915 TLEDTQNLLIPENT
+915 TLEANQNLLIPENT

-1011 TIANDAFTMSA
+1011 TIANDAFTMPA

-1072 ANGLKLT
+1072 ADGWKLK

-1094 NSIRES
+1094 SIVAED

-1107 GGTADNSG
+1107 GGTANNSG

>member
-13 GALVLTTLPTTAL
+13 GALILATLPTTAL
-26 AEETEM
+26 AEGTETE
-32 EADAGVQVE
+32 EEGVQVE
-41 SVGEEIPVEEETNAG
+41 SVSEEVPVEAP
-56 VEEQE
+56 
-61 EQIEE
+61 
-66 IGEEKIEAE
+66 EANSESDSE
-75 EAVVAESVGENGTE
+75 EA
-89 VPEEIVEIKEEET
+89 PEKIVEIKEEET
-102 VEETPEEEIPEE
+102 VEKAPEEEIPEE
-114 NPESTNEE
+114 NPENTSEE

-135 ESLNLEKSVTVLAVN
+135 ESLNLEKSVTALAAN

-169 SYYDEKG
+169 SYCDEKG

-192 GNYGTLTTGWYA
+192 GNYGILTTGWYA
-204 VEGTVTGDTRIKVQG
+204 VEG
-219 TVNLILEDG
+219 N
-228 CSFTVNGGIEVN
+228 
-240 EGNAL
+240 
-245 TIWGQQKGNGELKT
+245 
-259 QNFENCNA
+259 
-267 GIGGGD
+267 
-273 RKSGGNITVVGGNI
+273 
-287 IAIAYSAGAG
+287 
-297 IGGGAYGNGGMIT
+297 
-310 IKGGEIEAE
+310 
-319 GGETGAGIGGG
+319 
-330 GYGNGGTITIT
+330 
-341 GGKIKAKGIDG
+341 
-352 GAGIGGGRQGAG
+352 
-364 GTIKIQGGNIY
+364 
-375 ASIRDALIANGD
+375 
-387 FAIGAGMNG
+387 
-396 SGGSLSI
+396 
-403 KDSVVITRGKI
+403 
-414 NEYNKDTWSGMIFEN
+414 
-429 TETDGI
+429 
-435 VYGTPTLSQEFTLES
+435 
-450 TRNLLIPENTSLQGT
+450 
-465 AKLINEGHIYVQ
+465 
-477 GTLAEPVSGNVYY
+477 
-490 PLTIVDGTAEGSD
+490 
-503 VSTYKN
+503 
-509 QLYGRADGTITL
+509 
-521 KGTNVPAGQA
+521 
-531 AVWICSDDTVT
+531 
-542 VTNSTFTMP
+542 
-551 AKALTFTPVVAF
+551 
-563 VSYWDPVNQ
+563 
-572 KNETAGCNAI
+572 
-582 LKADNISQYTTLT
+582 
-595 TGWYAVE
+595 
-602 GTVTGDNRIEV
+602 VTGDNRIEV

-638 NALTIWGQQEGNG
+638 NALTIWGQQKGNG
-651 ELKAQNVGNYCAG
+651 KLKAQNVVKYCAG
-664 IGGGD
+664 IGGGNNI
-669 GKSGGNITINGGI
+669 SGGNITINGGI
-682 IQSKGRYR
+682 IQSEGKLR
-690 GAGIGGGA
+690 GAGIGGGDR
-698 SGAGGIITI
+698 GAGGIITI
-707 NAGKIQSE
+707 NNGEIQSK
-715 GGRGGAGIGGGAS
+715 GGRGGAGIGGGGS

-738 GKIQSEGGYNGAGIG
+738 GKIQSEGGYLGAGIG
-753 GGIQG
+753 GGVNA

-779 GKSGLAAGIGGGF
+779 GQSGLAAGIGGGF
-792 GDRGLGGTILIT
+792 GNKGLGGTILIT

-823 AADGTSN
+823 AADGTCN

-853 ERFYAIGGGS
+853 ERFYAIGSGS

-907 DPILSQKF
+907 DPTLSQKF
-915 TLEDTQNLLIPENT
+915 TLEDPQNLLIPENT

-939 DGNIYVS
+939 GGNIYVS
-946 GTLAESVSGS
+946 GTLAESVSGC

-1005 CSDDTV
+1005 CSDNTV
-1011 TIANDAFTMSA
+1011 TIAKDAFTMPA

-1037 TVTIPASVELGNTAE
+1037 TVTIPASVELGNTAK
-1052 IQAENVNVV
+1052 IQAEDVNVV

-1067 VRLSD
+1067 VRLSN

-1094 NSIRES
+1094 TSIRES

-1129 AGVYTGTVMFNVSVE
+1129 AGVYTGTVMFSVSVE
-1144 TASNP
+1144 AASNP

>member
-13 GALVLTTLPTTAL
+13 GALILATLPTTAL
-26 AEETEM
+26 AEGTETE
-32 EADAGVQVE
+32 EEGVQVE
-41 SVGEEIPVEEETNAG
+41 SVSEEVPVEAP
-56 VEEQE
+56 
-61 EQIEE
+61 
-66 IGEEKIEAE
+66 EANSESDSE
-75 EAVVAESVGENGTE
+75 EAPGK
-89 VPEEIVEIKEEET
+89 IVEIKEEET
-102 VEETPEEEIPEE
+102 VEEAPEEEIPEE
-114 NPESTNEE
+114 NPENTSEE

-135 ESLNLEKSVTVLAVN
+135 ESLNLEKSVTALAAN

-169 SYYDEKG
+169 SYYDENGK
-176 AEHTANCNG
+176 EQTAVCND
-185 VITQANI
+185 VITQENI
-192 GNYGTLTTGWYA
+192 ESYETLTTGWYA
-204 VEGTVTGDTRIKVQG
+204 VEGTVTGNTRIKVEG
-219 TVNLILEDG
+219 TVNLILKDG
-228 CSFTVNGGIEVN
+228 CSFTVNDGIEVN

-245 TIWGQQKGNGELKT
+245 TIWGQQKGNGELKAQDVGT
-259 QNFENCNA
+259 YCA
-267 GIGGGD
+267 GIGGGYG
-273 RKSGGNITVVGGNI
+273 KSGGNITVVGGNI
-287 IAIAYSAGAG
+287 IVTAYSAGAG

-319 GGETGAGIGGG
+319 GGTAGAGIGGG

-375 ASIRDALIANGD
+375 ASIRDGWVANGD

-582 LKADNISQYTTLT
+582 LKADNISQYTTLP

-602 GTVTGDNRIEV
+602 GTVTGDTRIKV

-651 ELKAQNVGNYCAG
+651 ELKAQNVGKYCAG

-753 GGIQG
+753 GG
-758 AGGTITM
+758 
-765 NGGEITASGETKEN
+765 
-779 GKSGLAAGIGGGF
+779 F
-792 GDRGLGGTILIT
+792 GSKGLGGTILIT

-823 AADGTSN
+823 AAEGTCN

-853 ERFYAIGGGS
+853 ERFYAIGSGS
-863 GWTDGSITITN
+863 GRTDGSITITN

-884 KSNKDTWRGLIF
+884 KSNKDTWSGMIF

-907 DPILSQKF
+907 DPTLSQKF

-946 GTLAESVSGS
+946 GTLAEPVSGS

-987 SVTLNA
+987 LVTLNA

-1005 CSDDTV
+1005 CSDNTV
-1011 TIANDAFTMSA
+1011 TIAKDAFTMPA

-1037 TVTIPASVELGNTAE
+1037 TVTIPASVELGNTAK
-1052 IQAENVNVV
+1052 IQAEDVNVV

-1067 VRLSD
+1067 VRLSN

-1094 NSIRES
+1094 TSIRES

-1115 TVSLDFAPDGEPKY
+1115 TVSLNFAPDGEPKY
-1129 AGVYTGTVMFNVSVE
+1129 AGVYTGTVMFSVSVE
-1144 TASNP
+1144 AASNP

>member
-1 MKRRKWISLLLC
+1 MKRRKWISLLLS
-13 GALVLTTLPTTAL
+13 GALILTTLPTTAL
-26 AEETEM
+26 AEGTETE
-32 EADAGVQVE
+32 EGVQVE
-41 SVGEEIPVEEETNAG
+41 SVSEEVPVEEKMNAG

-61 EQIEE
+61 ERIEE

-75 EAVVAESVGENGTE
+75 EAAVAESVGENGTE
-89 VPEEIVEIKEEET
+89 VPAENPVEKPVEATIETQEANSESDSEEEPEEIVEIKEEET
-102 VEETPEEEIPEE
+102 AEEAPEEEIPEE
-114 NPESTNEE
+114 NPENTSEE

-135 ESLNLEKSVTVLAVN
+135 ESLNLEKSVTALAAN

-169 SYYDEKG
+169 SYYDENGK
-176 AEHTANCNG
+176 EQTAVCND
-185 VITQANI
+185 VITQENI
-192 GNYGTLTTGWYA
+192 ESYETLTTGWYA
-204 VEGTVTGDTRIKVQG
+204 VEGTVTGNTRIKVEG
-219 TVNLILEDG
+219 TVNLILKDG
-228 CSFTVNGGIEVN
+228 CSFTVNRGIEVN

-245 TIWGQQKGNGELKT
+245 TIWGQQKGNGELKAQDVGT
-259 QNFENCNA
+259 YCA
-267 GIGGGD
+267 GIGGGYG
-273 RKSGGNITVVGGNI
+273 KSGGNITVAGGNI
-287 IAIAYSAGAG
+287 IATAYSAGAG

-319 GGETGAGIGGG
+319 GGTAGAGIGGG

-465 AKLINEGHIYVQ
+465 A
-477 GTLAEPVSGNVYY
+477 
-490 PLTIVDGTAEGSD
+490 
-503 VSTYKN
+503 
-509 QLYGRADGTITL
+509 
-521 KGTNVPAGQA
+521 
-531 AVWICSDDTVT
+531 
-542 VTNSTFTMP
+542 
-551 AKALTFTPVVAF
+551 
-563 VSYWDPVNQ
+563 
-572 KNETAGCNAI
+572 
-582 LKADNISQYTTLT
+582 
-595 TGWYAVE
+595 
-602 GTVTGDNRIEV
+602 
-613 QGTVNLILE
+613 
-622 DGCSFTVNGG
+622 
-632 IEVNEG
+632 
-638 NALTIWGQQEGNG
+638 
-651 ELKAQNVGNYCAG
+651 
-664 IGGGD
+664 
-669 GKSGGNITINGGI
+669 
-682 IQSKGRYR
+682 
-690 GAGIGGGA
+690 
-698 SGAGGIITI
+698 
-707 NAGKIQSE
+707 
-715 GGRGGAGIGGGAS
+715 
-728 GAGGTITINA
+728 
-738 GKIQSEGGYNGAGIG
+738 
-753 GGIQG
+753 
-758 AGGTITM
+758 
-765 NGGEITASGETKEN
+765 
-779 GKSGLAAGIGGGF
+779 
-792 GDRGLGGTILIT
+792 
-804 CGTIRAK
+804 
-811 GGEAAAGIGSGN
+811 
-823 AADGTSN
+823 
-830 IHIQGGIIYAST
+830 
-842 NIADGQNESFF
+842 
-853 ERFYAIGGGS
+853 
-863 GWTDGSITITN
+863 
-874 GVVIT
+874 
-879 KGQIN
+879 
-884 KSNKDTWRGLIF
+884 
-896 ENTETDGIVYG
+896 
-907 DPILSQKF
+907 
-915 TLEDTQNLLIPENT
+915 
-929 SLQGTANLTN
+929 NLTN
-939 DGNIYVS
+939 SGNIYVS
-946 GTLAESVSGS
+946 GTLAESVRGS
-956 GKVHYALTV
+956 GDVHYALTV

-975 TYKNQLYGKTGG
+975 TYKDQLYGKTGG

-1011 TIANDAFTMSA
+1011 TIANDAFTMPA

-1072 ANGLKLT
+1072 ADGWKLK

-1094 NSIRES
+1094 SIVAED

-1107 GGTADNSG
+1107 GGTTNNSG

>member
-1 MKRRKWISLLLC
+1 MKRRKWISLLLS
-13 GALVLTTLPTTAL
+13 GALILATLPTTAL
-26 AEETEM
+26 AEGTET

-41 SVGEEIPVEEETNAG
+41 SVSEEVPVEEETNAG

-75 EAVVAESVGENGTE
+75 EAAVAESVGENGTE
-89 VPEEIVEIKEEET
+89 VPAENPVEKPVEATIETQEANSESDSEEAPEEIVEIKEEET
-102 VEETPEEEIPEE
+102 VEEAPEEEIPEE
-114 NPESTNEE
+114 NQENTSEE

-135 ESLNLEKSVTVLAVN
+135 ESLNLEKSVTALAAN

-169 SYYDEKG
+169 SYYDENGK
-176 AEHTANCNG
+176 EQTAVCND
-185 VITQANI
+185 VITQENI
-192 GNYGTLTTGWYA
+192 ESYETLTTGWYA
-204 VEGTVTGDTRIKVQG
+204 VEGTVTGNTRIKVEG
-219 TVNLILEDG
+219 TVNLILKDG

-259 QNFENCNA
+259 QNVENCNA
-267 GIGGGD
+267 GIGGGG

-287 IAIAYSAGAG
+287 IATAYSAGAG

-319 GGETGAGIGGG
+319 GGDAGAGIGGG

-521 KGTNVPAGQA
+521 SGTNIPAGQ
-531 AVWICSDDTVT
+531 VIGSWTCSDDTVT

-551 AKALTFTPVVAF
+551 AKALTFTPNYLTAVT
-563 VSYWDPVNQ
+563 YWDPVSQ
-572 KNETAGCNAI
+572 KNETAVCNVI
-582 LKADNISQYTTLT
+582 LTKNNSAKYKTLKD
-595 TGWYAVE
+595 GWYAIE
-602 GTVTGDNRIEV
+602 GNIAARKIWRITIMGD
-613 QGTVNLILE
+613 VNLILK
-622 DGCSFTVNGG
+622 DDCTFSVVKGISVNQ
-632 IEVNEG
+632 G
-638 NALTIWGQQEGNG
+638 NTLTIWGQQEGNG
-651 ELKAQNVGNYCAG
+651 ALTVSSPTGLNAG
-664 IGGGD
+664 IGGDNGETA
-669 GKSGGNITINGGI
+669 GKIKINGGNI
-682 IQSKGRYR
+682 SVK
-690 GAGIGGGA
+690 GGA
-698 SGAGGIITI
+698 
-707 NAGKIQSE
+707 N
-715 GGRGGAGIGGGAS
+715 
-728 GAGGTITINA
+728 
-738 GKIQSEGGYNGAGIG
+738 
-753 GGIQG
+753 
-758 AGGTITM
+758 
-765 NGGEITASGETKEN
+765 
-779 GKSGLAAGIGGGF
+779 AAGIGGGN
-792 GDRGLGGTILIT
+792 GGGGGTII
-804 CGTIRAK
+804 IA
-811 GGEAAAGIGSGN
+811 GGKVNAEGGINATGIGGGN
-823 AADGTSN
+823 GKGRAN
-830 IHIQGGIIYAST
+830 IRIRGGIVYASVKA
-842 NIADGQNESFF
+842 NQEQQV
-853 ERFYAIGGGS
+853 AIGGGLQS
-863 GWTDGSITITN
+863 ELGITRITN
-874 GVVIT
+874 SIVIT
-879 KGQIN
+879 SGKIN
-884 KSNKDTWRGLIF
+884 ESDKDTWSGMIF
-896 ENTETDGIVYG
+896 EDSETDGIVYG
-907 DPILSQKF
+907 DPTLSQKF
-915 TLEDTQNLLIPENT
+915 TLEDSQKLLIPENT
-929 SLQGTANLTN
+929 SLQGTANLEN

-965 TGGTAGGDVS
+965 TGGTAEGDVS
-975 TYKNQLYGKTGG
+975 TYKNQFYGKTGG

-1011 TIANDAFTMSA
+1011 TIANDAFTMPA

-1094 NSIRES
+1094 SIVAE
-1100 DAVLTVA
+1100 DNAVLTVA
-1107 GGTADNSG
+1107 GGTANNSG

>member
-1 MKRRKWISLLLC
+1 MKRRKWISLLLS
-13 GALVLTTLPTTAL
+13 GALILTTLPTTAL
-26 AEETEM
+26 AEGTET
-32 EADAGVQVE
+32 EADAWVQVE
-41 SVGEEIPVEEETNAG
+41 SVSEEVPVEEETNAG

-61 EQIEE
+61 ERIEE

-75 EAVVAESVGENGTE
+75 EAAVAESVGENGTE
-89 VPEEIVEIKEEET
+89 VPAENPVEKPVEATIETQEANSESDSEEEPEEIVEIKEEET
-102 VEETPEEEIPEE
+102 AEEAPEEEIPEE
-114 NPESTNEE
+114 NPENTSEE

-135 ESLNLEKSVTVLAVN
+135 ESLNLEKSVTALAAN

-169 SYYDEKG
+169 SYYDENGK
-176 AEHTANCNG
+176 EQTAVCND
-185 VITQANI
+185 VITQENI
-192 GNYGTLTTGWYA
+192 ESYETLTTGWYA
-204 VEGTVTGDTRIKVQG
+204 VEGTVTGNTRIKVEG
-219 TVNLILEDG
+219 TVNLILKDG
-228 CSFTVNGGIEVN
+228 CSFTVNDGIEVN

-245 TIWGQQKGNGELKT
+245 TIWGQQKGNGELKAQDVGT
-259 QNFENCNA
+259 YCA
-267 GIGGGD
+267 GIGGGYG
-273 RKSGGNITVVGGNI
+273 KSGGNITVVGGNI
-287 IAIAYSAGAG
+287 IVTAYSAGAG

-319 GGETGAGIGGG
+319 GGEAGAGIGGG

-341 GGKIKAKGIDG
+341 GGKIKAKGING

-375 ASIRDALIANGD
+375 ASIRDGWVANGD

-509 QLYGRADGTITL
+509 QLYGRADGMITL
-521 KGTNVPAGQA
+521 SGTNIPAGQ
-531 AVWICSDDTVT
+531 VIGSWTCSDDTVT

-551 AKALTFTPVVAF
+551 AKALTFTPNYLTAVT
-563 VSYWDPVNQ
+563 YWDPVSQ
-572 KNETAGCNAI
+572 KNETAVCNVI
-582 LKADNISQYTTLT
+582 LTKNNSAKYKTLKD
-595 TGWYAVE
+595 GWYAIE
-602 GTVTGDNRIEV
+602 GNIAARKMWRITIMGD
-613 QGTVNLILE
+613 VNLILK
-622 DGCSFTVNGG
+622 DDCTFNVVRGIRVNQ
-632 IEVNEG
+632 G
-638 NALTIWGQQEGNG
+638 NTLTIWGQQEGNG
-651 ELKAQNVGNYCAG
+651 ALTVSSPAGLNAG
-664 IGGGD
+664 IGGDNGETA
-669 GKSGGNITINGGI
+669 GKIKINGGNI
-682 IQSKGRYR
+682 SVK
-690 GAGIGGGA
+690 GGA
-698 SGAGGIITI
+698 
-707 NAGKIQSE
+707 N
-715 GGRGGAGIGGGAS
+715 
-728 GAGGTITINA
+728 
-738 GKIQSEGGYNGAGIG
+738 
-753 GGIQG
+753 
-758 AGGTITM
+758 
-765 NGGEITASGETKEN
+765 
-779 GKSGLAAGIGGGF
+779 AAGIGGGN
-792 GDRGLGGTILIT
+792 GGGGGTIIIT
-804 CGTIRAK
+804 
-811 GGEAAAGIGSGN
+811 GGKVNAEGGINATGIGGGN
-823 AADGTSN
+823 GKGRAN
-830 IHIQGGIIYAST
+830 IRIRGGIVYASVKA
-842 NIADGQNESFF
+842 NQEQQV
-853 ERFYAIGGGS
+853 AIGGGLQS
-863 GWTDGSITITN
+863 ELGITRITN
-874 GVVIT
+874 SIVIT
-879 KGQIN
+879 SGKIN
-884 KSNKDTWRGLIF
+884 ESDKDTWSGMIF
-896 ENTETDGIVYG
+896 EDSETDGIVYG
-907 DPILSQKF
+907 NPTLSQEF
-915 TLEDTQNLLIPENT
+915 TLEAKQNLLIPENT

-939 DGNIYVS
+939 SGNIYVS
-946 GTLAESVSGS
+946 GTLAESVRGS
-956 GKVHYALTV
+956 GDVHYALTV

-975 TYKNQLYGKTGG
+975 TYKDQLYGKTGG

-1011 TIANDAFTMSA
+1011 TIANDAFTMPA

-1072 ANGLKLT
+1072 ADGWKLK

-1094 NSIRES
+1094 SIVAED

-1107 GGTADNSG
+1107 GGTANNSG

>member
-13 GALVLTTLPTTAL
+13 GALILATLPTTAL
-26 AEETEM
+26 AEGTETE
-32 EADAGVQVE
+32 EEGVQVE
-41 SVGEEIPVEEETNAG
+41 SVSEEVPVEAP
-56 VEEQE
+56 
-61 EQIEE
+61 
-66 IGEEKIEAE
+66 EANSESDSE
-75 EAVVAESVGENGTE
+75 EAPGK
-89 VPEEIVEIKEEET
+89 IVEIKEEET
-102 VEETPEEEIPEE
+102 VEEAPEEEIPEE
-114 NPESTNEE
+114 NPENTSEE

-135 ESLNLEKSVTVLAVN
+135 ESLNLEKSVTALAAN
-150 YALTTLKSP
+150 YALITLKSP

-169 SYYDEKG
+169 SYYDENGK
-176 AEHTANCNG
+176 EQTAVCND
-185 VITQANI
+185 VITQENI
-192 GNYGTLTTGWYA
+192 ESYETLTTGWYA
-204 VEGTVTGDTRIKVQG
+204 VEGTVTGNTRIKVEG
-219 TVNLILEDG
+219 TVNLILKDG
-228 CSFTVNGGIEVN
+228 CSFTVNDGIEVN

-245 TIWGQQKGNGELKT
+245 TIWGQQKGNGELKAQDVGT
-259 QNFENCNA
+259 YCA
-267 GIGGGD
+267 GIGGGYG
-273 RKSGGNITVVGGNI
+273 KSGGNITVVGGNI
-287 IAIAYSAGAG
+287 IVTAYSAGAG

-319 GGETGAGIGGG
+319 GGEAGAGIGGG

-341 GGKIKAKGIDG
+341 GGKIKAKGING

-375 ASIRDALIANGD
+375 ASIRDGWVANGD

-582 LKADNISQYTTLT
+582 LKADNISQYTTLP

-602 GTVTGDNRIEV
+602 GTVTGDTRIKV

-651 ELKAQNVGNYCAG
+651 ELKAQNVGKYCAG

-753 GGIQG
+753 GG
-758 AGGTITM
+758 
-765 NGGEITASGETKEN
+765 
-779 GKSGLAAGIGGGF
+779 F
-792 GDRGLGGTILIT
+792 GSKGLGGTILIT

-823 AADGTSN
+823 AAEGTCN

-853 ERFYAIGGGS
+853 ERFYAIGSGS
-863 GWTDGSITITN
+863 GRTDGSITITN

-884 KSNKDTWRGLIF
+884 KSNKDTWSGMIF

-907 DPILSQKF
+907 DPTLSQKF

-946 GTLAESVSGS
+946 GTLAEPVSGS

-987 SVTLNA
+987 LVTLNA

-1005 CSDDTV
+1005 CSDNTV
-1011 TIANDAFTMSA
+1011 TIAKDAFTMPA

-1037 TVTIPASVELGNTAE
+1037 TVTIPASVELGNTAK
-1052 IQAENVNVV
+1052 IQAEDVNVV

-1067 VRLSD
+1067 VRLSN

-1094 NSIRES
+1094 TSIRES

-1115 TVSLDFAPDGEPKY
+1115 TVSLNFAPDGEPKY
-1129 AGVYTGTVMFNVSVE
+1129 AGVYTGTVMFSVSVE
-1144 TASNP
+1144 AASNP

>member
-26 AEETEM
+26 AEGTETE
-32 EADAGVQVE
+32 EEGVQVE
-41 SVGEEIPVEEETNAG
+41 SVSEEVPVEEQT
-56 VEEQE
+56 EE
-61 EQIEE
+61 
-66 IGEEKIEAE
+66 
-75 EAVVAESVGENGTE
+75 VV
-89 VPEEIVEIKEEET
+89 
-102 VEETPEEEIPEE
+102 VEETLEENEAEMPEE
-114 NPESTNEE
+114 NPAETPAEAPEANSESDSEE

-135 ESLNLEKSVTVLAVN
+135 ESLNLEKSVTALAAN

-169 SYYDEKG
+169 SYYDENGK
-176 AEHTANCNG
+176 EQTAVCND
-185 VITQANI
+185 VITQENI
-192 GNYGTLTTGWYA
+192 ESYETLTTGWYA
-204 VEGTVTGDTRIKVQG
+204 VEGTVTGNTRIKVEG
-219 TVNLILEDG
+219 TVNLILKDG

-259 QNFENCNA
+259 QNVENCNA
-267 GIGGGD
+267 GIGGGG

-287 IAIAYSAGAG
+287 IATAYSAGAG

-319 GGETGAGIGGG
+319 GGEAGAGIGGG

-364 GTIKIQGGNIY
+364 GMIKIQGGNIY
-375 ASIRDALIANGD
+375 ASIRDGWVANGD

-531 AVWICSDDTVT
+531 AVWICSDDTVP

-582 LKADNISQYTTLT
+582 LKADNISQYTTLP

-602 GTVTGDNRIEV
+602 GTVTGDTRIKV

-638 NALTIWGQQEGNG
+638 NALTIWGQQKGNG
-651 ELKAQNVGNYCAG
+651 ELKAQNVGNHCAG

-728 GAGGTITINA
+728 GAGG
-738 GKIQSEGGYNGAGIG
+738 
-753 GGIQG
+753 
-758 AGGTITM
+758 
-765 NGGEITASGETKEN
+765 
-779 GKSGLAAGIGGGF
+779 
-792 GDRGLGGTILIT
+792 RGTILIT

-823 AADGTSN
+823 AADGTCN

-853 ERFYAIGGGS
+853 ERFYAIGSGS

-884 KSNKDTWRGLIF
+884 KSNKDTWSGMIF

-907 DPILSQKF
+907 DPTLSQKF

-987 SVTLNA
+987 LVTLNA

-1005 CSDDTV
+1005 CSDNTV
-1011 TIANDAFTMSA
+1011 TIAKDAFTMPA
-1022 RKLTVTAQYTNAPSY
+1022 RKLTVTAQYTNAQSY
-1037 TVTIPASVELGNTAE
+1037 TVTIPASVELGNTAK
-1052 IQAENVNVV
+1052 IQAEDVNVV

-1067 VRLSD
+1067 VRLSN

-1094 NSIRES
+1094 TSIRES

-1107 GGTADNSG
+1107 GGTANNSG

-1129 AGVYTGTVMFNVSVE
+1129 AGVYTGTVMFSVSVE
-1144 TASNP
+1144 AASNP

>member
-1 MKRRKWISLLLC
+1 MKRRKWISLLLS
-13 GALVLTTLPTTAL
+13 GALILTTLPTTAL
-26 AEETEM
+26 AEGTET
-32 EADAGVQVE
+32 EADAWVQVE
-41 SVGEEIPVEEETNAG
+41 SVSEEVPVEEETNAG

-61 EQIEE
+61 ERIEE

-75 EAVVAESVGENGTE
+75 EAAVAESVGENGTE
-89 VPEEIVEIKEEET
+89 VPAENPVEKPVEATIETQEANSESDSEEEPEEIVEIKEEET
-102 VEETPEEEIPEE
+102 AEEAPEEEIPEE
-114 NPESTNEE
+114 NPENTSEE

-135 ESLNLEKSVTVLAVN
+135 ESLNLEKSVTALAAN

-169 SYYDEKG
+169 SYYDENGK
-176 AEHTANCNG
+176 EQTAVCND
-185 VITQANI
+185 VITQENI
-192 GNYGTLTTGWYA
+192 ESYETLTTGWYA
-204 VEGTVTGDTRIKVQG
+204 VEGTVTGNTRIKVEG
-219 TVNLILEDG
+219 TVNLILKDG
-228 CSFTVNGGIEVN
+228 CSFTVNDGIEVN

-245 TIWGQQKGNGELKT
+245 TIWGQQKGNGELKAQDVGT
-259 QNFENCNA
+259 YCA
-267 GIGGGD
+267 GIGGGYG
-273 RKSGGNITVVGGNI
+273 KSGGNITVVGGNI
-287 IAIAYSAGAG
+287 IVTAYSAGAG

-319 GGETGAGIGGG
+319 GGNAGAGIGGG

-521 KGTNVPAGQA
+521 SGTNIPAGQ
-531 AVWICSDDTVT
+531 VIGSWTCSDDTVT

-551 AKALTFTPVVAF
+551 AKALTFTPNYLTAVT
-563 VSYWDPVNQ
+563 YWDPVSQ
-572 KNETAGCNAI
+572 KNETAVCNVI
-582 LKADNISQYTTLT
+582 LTKNNSAKYKTLKD
-595 TGWYAVE
+595 GWYAIE
-602 GTVTGDNRIEV
+602 GNIAARKIWRITIMGD
-613 QGTVNLILE
+613 VNLILK
-622 DGCSFTVNGG
+622 DDCTFSVVKGISVNQ
-632 IEVNEG
+632 G
-638 NALTIWGQQEGNG
+638 NTLTIWGQQEGNG
-651 ELKAQNVGNYCAG
+651 ALTVSSPTGLNAG
-664 IGGGD
+664 IGGDNGETA
-669 GKSGGNITINGGI
+669 GKIKINGGNI
-682 IQSKGRYR
+682 SVK
-690 GAGIGGGA
+690 GGA
-698 SGAGGIITI
+698 
-707 NAGKIQSE
+707 N
-715 GGRGGAGIGGGAS
+715 
-728 GAGGTITINA
+728 
-738 GKIQSEGGYNGAGIG
+738 
-753 GGIQG
+753 
-758 AGGTITM
+758 
-765 NGGEITASGETKEN
+765 
-779 GKSGLAAGIGGGF
+779 AAGIGGGN
-792 GDRGLGGTILIT
+792 GGGGGTII
-804 CGTIRAK
+804 IA
-811 GGEAAAGIGSGN
+811 GGKVNAEGGINATGIGGGN
-823 AADGTSN
+823 GKGRAN
-830 IHIQGGIIYAST
+830 IRIRGGIVYASVKA
-842 NIADGQNESFF
+842 NQEQQV
-853 ERFYAIGGGS
+853 AIGGGLQS
-863 GWTDGSITITN
+863 ELGITRITN
-874 GVVIT
+874 SIVIT
-879 KGQIN
+879 SGKIN
-884 KSNKDTWRGLIF
+884 ESDKDTWSGMIF
-896 ENTETDGIVYG
+896 EDSETDGIVYG
-907 DPILSQKF
+907 DPTLSQKF

-929 SLQGTANLTN
+929 SLQGTANLKN

-946 GTLAESVSGS
+946 GTLAESVNGS
-956 GKVHYALTV
+956 GNVHYALTV
-965 TGGTAGGDVS
+965 TGGTAEGDVS
-975 TYKNQLYGKTGG
+975 TYMNQLYGKTGG

-1011 TIANDAFTMSA
+1011 AIANDAFTMPA
-1022 RKLTVTAQYTNAPSY
+1022 QKLTVTAQYTNAPSY

-1052 IQAENVNVV
+1052 IQAEHVNVV

-1079 TPEGAEQLYTIKNGE
+1079 TQEGAEQLYTIKNGE
-1094 NSIRES
+1094 TSIQEN

-1144 TASNP
+1144 AASNP

>member
-1 MKRRKWISLLLC
+1 MKRRKWISLLLS
-13 GALVLTTLPTTAL
+13 GALILTTLPTTAL
-26 AEETEM
+26 AEGTET
-32 EADAGVQVE
+32 EADAWVQVE
-41 SVGEEIPVEEETNAG
+41 SVSEEVPVEEETNAG

-61 EQIEE
+61 ERIEE

-75 EAVVAESVGENGTE
+75 EAAVAESVGENGTE
-89 VPEEIVEIKEEET
+89 VPAENPVEKPVEATIETQEANSESDSEEEPEEIVEIKEEET
-102 VEETPEEEIPEE
+102 AEEAPEEEIPEE
-114 NPESTNEE
+114 NPENTSEE

-135 ESLNLEKSVTVLAVN
+135 ESLNLEKSVTALAAN

-169 SYYDEKG
+169 SYYDENGK
-176 AEHTANCNG
+176 EQTAVCND
-185 VITQANI
+185 VITQENI
-192 GNYGTLTTGWYA
+192 ESYETLTTGWYA
-204 VEGTVTGDTRIKVQG
+204 VEGTVTGNTRIKVEG
-219 TVNLILEDG
+219 TVNLILKDG
-228 CSFTVNGGIEVN
+228 CSFTVNDGIEVN

-245 TIWGQQKGNGELKT
+245 TIWGQQKGNGELKAQDVGT
-259 QNFENCNA
+259 YCA
-267 GIGGGD
+267 GIGGGYG
-273 RKSGGNITVVGGNI
+273 KSGGNITVVGGNI
-287 IAIAYSAGAG
+287 IVTAYSAGAG

-319 GGETGAGIGGG
+319 GGEAGAGIGGG

-341 GGKIKAKGIDG
+341 GGKIKAKGING

-375 ASIRDALIANGD
+375 ASIRDGWVANGD

-509 QLYGRADGTITL
+509 QLYGRADGMITL
-521 KGTNVPAGQA
+521 SGTNIPAGQ
-531 AVWICSDDTVT
+531 VIGSWTCSDDTVT

-551 AKALTFTPVVAF
+551 AKALTFTPNYLTAVT
-563 VSYWDPVNQ
+563 YWDPVSQ
-572 KNETAGCNAI
+572 KNETAVCNVI
-582 LKADNISQYTTLT
+582 LTKNNSAKYKTLKD
-595 TGWYAVE
+595 GWYAIE
-602 GTVTGDNRIEV
+602 GNIAARKIWRITIEGD
-613 QGTVNLILE
+613 VNLILK
-622 DGCSFTVNGG
+622 DDCTFSVAQGISVNQ
-632 IEVNEG
+632 G
-638 NALTIWGQQEGNG
+638 NTLTIWGQQEGNG
-651 ELKAQNVGNYCAG
+651 ALTVSSPAGLNAG
-664 IGGGD
+664 IGGDNGETA
-669 GKSGGNITINGGI
+669 GKIKINGGNI
-682 IQSKGRYR
+682 SVK
-690 GAGIGGGA
+690 GGA
-698 SGAGGIITI
+698 
-707 NAGKIQSE
+707 N
-715 GGRGGAGIGGGAS
+715 
-728 GAGGTITINA
+728 
-738 GKIQSEGGYNGAGIG
+738 
-753 GGIQG
+753 
-758 AGGTITM
+758 
-765 NGGEITASGETKEN
+765 
-779 GKSGLAAGIGGGF
+779 AAGIGGGN
-792 GDRGLGGTILIT
+792 GGGGGTII
-804 CGTIRAK
+804 IA
-811 GGEAAAGIGSGN
+811 GGKVNAEGGINATGIGGGN
-823 AADGTSN
+823 GKGRAN
-830 IHIQGGIIYAST
+830 IRIRGGIVYASVKA
-842 NIADGQNESFF
+842 NQEQQV
-853 ERFYAIGGGS
+853 AIGGGLQS
-863 GWTDGSITITN
+863 ELGITRITN
-874 GVVIT
+874 SIVIT
-879 KGQIN
+879 SGKIN
-884 KSNKDTWRGLIF
+884 ESDKDTWSGMIF
-896 ENTETDGIVYG
+896 EDSETDGIVYG
-907 DPILSQKF
+907 NPTLSQEF
-915 TLEDTQNLLIPENT
+915 TLEAKQNLLIPENT

-939 DGNIYVS
+939 SGNIYVS
-946 GTLAESVSGS
+946 GTLAESVRGS
-956 GKVHYALTV
+956 GDVHYALTV

-975 TYKNQLYGKTGG
+975 TYKDQLYGKTGG

-1011 TIANDAFTMSA
+1011 TIANDAFTMPA

-1072 ANGLKLT
+1072 ADGWKLK

-1094 NSIRES
+1094 SIVAED

-1107 GGTADNSG
+1107 GGTANNSG

>member
-13 GALVLTTLPTTAL
+13 GALVLATLPTTAL
-26 AEETEM
+26 AEGTETE
-32 EADAGVQVE
+32 EEGVQVE
-41 SVGEEIPVEEETNAG
+41 SVSEEVPVEEQT
-56 VEEQE
+56 EE
-61 EQIEE
+61 
-66 IGEEKIEAE
+66 
-75 EAVVAESVGENGTE
+75 VV
-89 VPEEIVEIKEEET
+89 
-102 VEETPEEEIPEE
+102 VEETLEENEAEMPEE
-114 NPESTNEE
+114 NPAETPAEAPEANSESDSEE

-287 IAIAYSAGAG
+287 IATAYSAGAG

-319 GGETGAGIGGG
+319 GGEAGAGIGGG

-414 NEYNKDTWSGMIFEN
+414 NEYNKDSWSGIIFEN
-429 TETDGI
+429 SETDGI
-435 VYGTPTLSQEFTLES
+435 VYGNPT
-450 TRNLLIPENTSLQGT
+450 
-465 AKLINEGHIYVQ
+465 
-477 GTLAEPVSGNVYY
+477 
-490 PLTIVDGTAEGSD
+490 
-503 VSTYKN
+503 
-509 QLYGRADGTITL
+509 
-521 KGTNVPAGQA
+521 
-531 AVWICSDDTVT
+531 
-542 VTNSTFTMP
+542 
-551 AKALTFTPVVAF
+551 
-563 VSYWDPVNQ
+563 
-572 KNETAGCNAI
+572 
-582 LKADNISQYTTLT
+582 
-595 TGWYAVE
+595 
-602 GTVTGDNRIEV
+602 
-613 QGTVNLILE
+613 
-622 DGCSFTVNGG
+622 
-632 IEVNEG
+632 
-638 NALTIWGQQEGNG
+638 
-651 ELKAQNVGNYCAG
+651 
-664 IGGGD
+664 
-669 GKSGGNITINGGI
+669 
-682 IQSKGRYR
+682 
-690 GAGIGGGA
+690 
-698 SGAGGIITI
+698 
-707 NAGKIQSE
+707 
-715 GGRGGAGIGGGAS
+715 
-728 GAGGTITINA
+728 
-738 GKIQSEGGYNGAGIG
+738 
-753 GGIQG
+753 
-758 AGGTITM
+758 
-765 NGGEITASGETKEN
+765 
-779 GKSGLAAGIGGGF
+779 
-792 GDRGLGGTILIT
+792 
-804 CGTIRAK
+804 
-811 GGEAAAGIGSGN
+811 
-823 AADGTSN
+823 
-830 IHIQGGIIYAST
+830 
-842 NIADGQNESFF
+842 
-853 ERFYAIGGGS
+853 
-863 GWTDGSITITN
+863 
-874 GVVIT
+874 
-879 KGQIN
+879 
-884 KSNKDTWRGLIF
+884 
-896 ENTETDGIVYG
+896 
-907 DPILSQKF
+907 LSQKF
-915 TLEDTQNLLIPENT
+915 TLKDTQNLLIPENT

-987 SVTLNA
+987 LVTLNA

-1005 CSDDTV
+1005 CSDNTV
-1011 TIANDAFTMSA
+1011 TIAKDAFTMPA

-1037 TVTIPASVELGNTAE
+1037 TVTIPASVELGNTAK
-1052 IQAENVNVV
+1052 IQAEDVNVV

-1067 VRLSD
+1067 VRLSN

-1094 NSIRES
+1094 TSIQES